1 SFSSPQGDHVWL
13 DTQTNSE
20 FNVPIGAVV
29 KDSESG
35 RILLEDDEGK
45 EHWITAR
52 NMHTVHMMHPSS
64 VHGVEDMI
72 LLGDLNE
79 AGMVHNL
86 LIRHQEHKIYTYT
99 GSILVAVNPYQ
110 LLPLYT
116 VDQIRLYCNRRI
128 GELPP
133 HVFAIADNCYFNM
146 KRNNRDQCCVISGE
160 SGAGKTEST
169 KLILQ
174 FLAAVSGQHSWIEQQ
189 ILEANPILEAFGN
202 AKTIRNDNSSRF
214 GKYIDIHFNQNG
226 VIEGARIEQ
235 FLLEKSRVCRQAP
248 EERNYHIFYCML
260 MGMNTEQKKMLNLG
274 TASEYTYLTMGN
286 CMSCDGRNDAKDYA
300 HIRSAM
306 KILMFSDSEH
316 WDISKLLAAIL
327 HLGNVEFEAAVYDN
341 LDCSDV
347 MDSPHFSIA
356 TKLLEVDSS
365 ELQNSLTNLS
375 IIVRGESVSRPLN
388 IVQAADGRD
397 AFVKGI
403 YGRIFLWIVNKINSA
418 IFNPT
423 SQKPKGGRHSIGLLD
438 IFGFENFSNNS
449 FEQLCINIAN
459 EHLQQFFVHHVF
471 KLEQEEYLAEHIA
484 WNNIDFTDNRQ
495 ALEVIALKPMNII
508 SLIDEESKFPK
519 GTDATML
526 VKINSLHGKSK
537 VYIPP
542 RSVHDTKFG
551 INHFAGVVFYE
562 SKDFLEKN
570 RDTLSANVMQV
581 VHSSKNKFLREI
593 FQQSACAYSSQGV
606 DTTKRLSTLGGQF
619 KQSLEK
625 LMKILEQ
632 CQPYFIRCIKPNDY
646 KKPLLFDR
654 ELCIKQLRYSG
665 MMETIQIRKAGYP
678 IRYKFE
684 EFFDRYRVLLP
695 WSLREK
701 LKNDARQS
709 CICISEAVLGKDES
723 WQAGKTKI
731 FLKDYHDTVLELQRQ
746 HVLTDKVLLIQKV
759 MRGLKD
765 RSQFLKQRKS
775 AVAIQSAWRGY
786 CCRKDFRMAMLG
798 FGRLQALHRSRQ
810 LSKQYEAT
818 RAHVIRLQAM
828 CRGYLLRHKI
838 AEQKKAAC
846 VIQAYARGMF
856 ARRTYQRMRREVC
869 SEKPPQAI
877 FDFTIQHCTTRAGP
891 HCHNTFVVVLH
902 PSTHSFQ
909 QSDVLVMSNQLLC
922 LKEHLAALEREE
934 EEERQKR
941 NALANK
947 PTNHDVLSDQEMVD
961 KIFGFLP
968 SMIGGQEG
976 QAPLG
981 FEDLETKPNKLE
993 EVDLDMVPM
1002 SVELEEEADGL
1013 EEYTFPKFAATYFQG
1028 SSTHTHIR
1036 KQLRQPLL
1044 YHDDKDNVLASLVV
1058 WVIILR
1064 FMGDL
1069 PEPAMFAK
1077 NSTTKSSS
1085 VMTQIY
1091 DTIGR
1096 KNQVQF
1102 RNDSPNMV
1110 RQEGFRETRKDNKIS
1125 KGISSLKL
1133 KRSSKLTGK
1142 VADQLRSGEEA
1153 FQDDKLITER
1163 PMSNLEKVHFIIGNA
1178 ILRPAIRD
1186 EIYCQICKQ
1195 LTENSNRSSY
1205 ARGWILLSL
1214 CLGCFPPS
1222 DTFVKYLLNF
1232 IHHGPT
1238 GYAPYCA
1245 ERLRRTYVNGA
1256 RTEPPS
1262 WLELQLKAAVHDLQ
1276 GDTSIHSGATD
1287 QNHLLGAAL
1296 YIFCGKNQAGLMLFK
1311 WREEMCMIGLYPPSP
1326 SFKCHPNHVLDAIS
1340 QCEQLVKERGTHE
1353 RHAPWRLYFRKEI
1366 FTPWHSS
1373 QEDPVSTDLIYH
1385 QVIRGIRFGEYRCEK
1400 EEDLVEIGAKY
1411 CYIQFGDSIHNDL
1424 VQKVL
1429 HDCIPAKQLK
1439 SKPLEKWVSLITYA
1453 HAKAPYT
1460 QDRLSRQAVKEQLVD
1475 FARFQWPLLFSRFF
1489 EVTKFSGP
1497 SLPKNHFIVAV
1508 NWKGI
1513 CFLDESEKRLLELTF
1528 PEVTGIHTN
1537 RWCRCLGCGCRW
1549 VRSFSDALVTN
1560 CSITPRA
1567 VKSFGQSC
1575 TLITLRAEEFVL
1587 TSVNSVVIA
1596 ELVVMFLEGLKRRS
1610 RFAVAMHDKKSQ
1622 DDPAILSFKKGDLL
1636 ILTEDKRLDANSGW
1650 IYAQNERTGKTG
1662 NVFLEDIYIIPSLT
1676 KPSSQVLSLLMMSPE
1691 QRRTASQNS
1700 CIEKPD
1706 EEDLKVKPYTLE
1718 EFSYEHFRSP
1728 EKESISKAVLQ
1739 KSRGRSQLWAHSK
1752 EPLKQPL
1759 LKRACTDPELR
1770 DLASP
1775 SPIMKFMGDY
1785 PSKQSHSSVEVTDQ
1799 IFVAA
1804 IQEEVLRDEV
1814 YCQIMKQLTE
1824 NRNRYSAGVTK
1835 GWQLLWLCTGLFPPS
1850 KSLLK
1855 HAQKFMETRQKE
1867 PLALECSRRIQTV
1880 MRSGSRKWAPHSVE
1894 VEAILQNTTKI
1905 SHKICFPNET
1915 EQTFSVGTNT
1925 KNRTLCQNIASKLQ
1939 LSSWEG
1945 FSLFVKIADKVI
1957 SQNEADYFFD
1967 SLRQVTDW
1975 NRRNKPGKDGA
1986 MSVAYE
1992 VYFMRKLWLNVTP
2005 GKDLKADTIFHYH
2018 QELPKYLRGYHKCS
2032 KDEAVQLAGLI
2043 YKVHFNN
2050 DRAQLATIPKI
2061 LKELVP
2067 DNLLRAIPP
2076 DEWKKSIIAAYSK
2089 HEGKSVDEAK
2099 IAFLKMIHRWP
2110 TFGSAFFEVKQTS
2123 EPNFPDIVLI
2133 AINKQGVSLIHQK
2146 TKDILTV
2153 YPFNKISN
2161 WSSGSTYFHMTI
2173 GNLVRGSRILCE
2185 TSLGYKMDD
2194 LLTSYVRLLMNA
2206 VNKQKN

>member
-1 SFSSPQGDHVWL
+1 MVIYRKGDHVWL
-13 DTQTNSE
+13 EAQPHSE

-29 KDSESG
+29 KDSDSG

-52 NMHTVHMMHPSS
+52 NMHMVRPMDPSTAQ
-64 VHGVEDMI
+64 GVEDMI
-72 LLGDLNE
+72 RLGDLHE

-86 LIRHQEHKIYTYT
+86 LIRHQQHKIYTYT

-116 VDQIRLYCNRRI
+116 VDLIRLYCNKRI

-146 KRNNRDQCCVISGE
+146 KRNKRDQCCVISGE

-189 ILEANPILEAFGN
+189 VLEANPILEAFGN

-214 GKYIDIHFNQNG
+214 GKYIDIYFNHSG

-260 MGMNTEQKKMLNLG
+260 MGMNLEQKKMLNLG
-274 TASEYTYLTMGN
+274 TASEYSYLTMGN
-286 CMSCDGRNDAKDYA
+286 CTSCDSRNDAKEYA

-356 TKLLEVDSS
+356 TKLLEVDYS

-388 IVQAADGRD
+388 VAQAADGRD

-423 SQKPKGGRHSIGLLD
+423 SQKPKNTRQSIGLLD

-471 KLEQEEYLAEHIA
+471 KLEQEEYLAEHIT

-495 ALEVIALKPMNII
+495 TLEVIALKPMNII

-526 VKINSLHGKSK
+526 IKINSLHGKSR

-542 RSVHDTKFG
+542 KSDHDTKFG
-551 INHFAGVVFYE
+551 INHFAGAVFYE

-570 RDTLSANVMQV
+570 RDTLSANVMQA
-581 VHSSKNKFLREI
+581 VHSSKNKFLKEI
-593 FQQSACAYSSQGV
+593 FQVETTPTSLGRGTIRHLGSDQAYKGL

-625 LMKILEQ
+625 LMKILGQ

-665 MMETIQIRKAGYP
+665 MMETIRIRKAGYP
-678 IRYKFE
+678 VRYTFE
-684 EFFDRYRVLLP
+684 EFFERYRVLLP
-695 WSLREK
+695 RSALEP
-701 LKNDARQS
+701 LKNDARQC
-709 CICISEAVLGKDES
+709 CIRISEAVLGKDES

-731 FLKDYHDTVLELQRQ
+731 FLKDYHDTILELERQ
-746 HVLTDKVLLIQKV
+746 KILTDKVLLIQKV
-759 MRGLKD
+759 MRGFKD
-765 RSQFLKQRKS
+765 RKQFLKQRKS
-775 AVAIQSAWRGY
+775 AIAIQAAWRGY
-786 CCRKDFRMAMLG
+786 CCRKDFRMIMLG
-798 FGRLQALHRSRQ
+798 FGRLQALYRSRQ
-810 LSKQYEAT
+810 LAKQYETA
-818 RAHVIRLQAM
+818 RAHIIRFQAA
-828 CRGYLLRHKI
+828 CRGYLIR
-838 AEQKKAAC
+838 QKNKVKLEARNIRLEEEKRLISVLGPVKA
-846 VIQAYARGMF
+846 
-856 ARRTYQRMRREVC
+856 RE
-869 SEKPPQAI
+869 EAMK
-877 FDFTIQHCTTRAGP
+877 
-891 HCHNTFVVVLH
+891 LE
-902 PSTHSFQ
+902 
-909 QSDVLVMSNQLLC
+909 
-922 LKEHLAALEREE
+922 KEHLAILEE
-934 EEERQKR
+934 EEEEGQRMNNDFVDR
-941 NALANK
+941 H
-947 PTNHDVLSDQEMVD
+947 TNYDVISDQEMVD

-981 FEDLETKPNKLE
+981 FEDLETKPSKLE
-993 EVDLDMVPM
+993 EVDLDMIPM

-1013 EEYTFPKFAATYFQG
+1013 EDYTFPKFAATYFQG

-1036 KQLRQPLL
+1036 KPLRHPLL

-1069 PEPAMFAK
+1069 PEPTMFAK
-1077 NSTTKSSS
+1077 NAKSGSM
-1085 VMTQIY
+1085 MTQIY
-1091 DTIGR
+1091 DTLGR

-1102 RNDSPNMV
+1102 KNSPDT
-1110 RQEGFRETRKDNKIS
+1110 RESKKDNKIS

-1142 VADQLRSGEEA
+1142 VTDQLKSGEEG
-1153 FQDDKLITER
+1153 FQEDSSISER

-1195 LTENSNRSSY
+1195 LTENSSRSSY

-1232 IHHGPT
+1232 IHNGPS

-1262 WLELQLKAAVHDLQ
+1262 WLELQATKQKKPIMFNVTLMNGQSITVPADSASIAKEICQFIADKTKLKDIF
-1276 GDTSIHSGATD
+1276 GFS
-1287 QNHLLGAAL
+1287 L
-1296 YIFCGKNQAGLMLFK
+1296 YIAVFDKVWSLGGG
-1311 WREEMCMIGLYPPSP
+1311 RD
-1326 SFKCHPNHVLDAIS
+1326 HVLDAIS

-1366 FTPWHSS
+1366 FTPWHNS
-1373 QEDPVSTDLIYH
+1373 QEDPISTDLIYH

-1411 CYIQFGDSIHNDL
+1411 CYIQFGDTIHNEL

-1429 HDCIPAKQLK
+1429 HDCIPVKQLK

-1497 SLPKNHFIVAV
+1497 SLPKNHFILAV

-1528 PEVTGIHTN
+1528 PEITGIHTN
-1537 RWCRCLGCGCRW
+1537 
-1549 VRSFSDALVTN
+1549 
-1560 CSITPRA
+1560 RA

-1575 TLITLRAEEFVL
+1575 TLITLHAEEFVL
-1587 TSVNSVVIA
+1587 TSVNSIVIA
-1596 ELVVMFLEGLKRRS
+1596 ELVVMFLEGLKKRS
-1610 RFAVAMHDKKSQ
+1610 RFAVAMHEKKFQ
-1622 DDPAILSFKKGDLL
+1622 DPAVLSFKKGDLL

-1650 IYAQNERTGKTG
+1650 IHAQNDRTGKTG
-1662 NVFLEDIYIIPSLT
+1662 NVFLEEMYIIPSLT
-1676 KPSSQVLSLLMMSPE
+1676 KPSGQVLSLLMMSPD

-1700 CIEKPD
+1700 YIEEPD

-1718 EFSYEHFRSP
+1718 EFSYEHFRTP

-1739 KSRGRSQLWAHSK
+1739 KSRGHSQLWAHSK
-1752 EPLKQPL
+1752 DPLKQPL
-1759 LKRACTDPELR
+1759 LKAACTDPDVR
-1770 DLASP
+1770 DVACQAFIA
-1775 SPIMKFMGDY
+1775 IMKFMGDY
-1785 PSKQSHSSVEVTDQ
+1785 PSKQTHSSVEVTDQ

-1804 IQEEVLRDEV
+1804 IKEEVLRDEI
-1814 YCQIMKQLTE
+1814 YCQIMKQLTD
-1824 NRNRYSAGVTK
+1824 NRNRYSVTK

-1855 HAQKFMETRQKE
+1855 HAQKFIETRQKE
-1867 PLALECSRRIQTV
+1867 PLALDCKRRIQTV
-1880 MRSGSRKWAPHSVE
+1880 MRSGSRKWAPHPVE
-1894 VEAILQNTTKI
+1894 VEAILQNNTKI
-1905 SHKICFPNET
+1905 AHKICFPNET
-1915 EQTFSVGTNT
+1915 EQTFDVGTNT

-1967 SLRQVTDW
+1967 SLRQLTDW
-1975 NRRNKPGKDGA
+1975 TKRNKPVKDGA
-1986 MSVAYE
+1986 TMSVAYE

-2005 GKDLKADTIFHYH
+2005 GKDLKADSIFHYH
-2018 QELPKYLRGYHKCS
+2018 QELPKYLRGYHNCS
-2032 KDEAVQLAGLI
+2032 RDEAVQLAGLI
-2043 YKVHFNN
+2043 YKVRFNT
-2050 DRAQLATIPKI
+2050 DRTQLATIPKI

-2067 DNLLRAIPP
+2067 DNLLRVTSP
-2076 DEWKKSIIAAYSK
+2076 DEWKKSITAAYSK
-2089 HEGKSVDEAK
+2089 HEGKTVDEAK
-2099 IAFLKMIHRWP
+2099 IAFLKIIYRWP

-2123 EPNFPDIVLI
+2123 EPNFPEIVLI
-2133 AINKQGVSLIHQK
+2133 AINKQGVSVIHQK
-2146 TKDILTV
+2146 TKEILTV

-2161 WSSGSTYFHMTI
+2161 WSSGSTFFHMTI

-2194 LLTSYVRLLMNA
+2194 LLTSYVHLLMNA
-2206 VNKQKN
+2206 VNKQKSLPA

>member
-1 SFSSPQGDHVWL
+1 MVVFRKGDHVWL
-13 DTQTNSE
+13 DTQLNSE

-29 KDSESG
+29 KDSDSG

-52 NMHTVHMMHPSS
+52 NMHMVRLMHPSS
-64 VHGVEDMI
+64 VQGVEDMI
-72 LLGDLNE
+72 CLGDLHE

-116 VDQIRLYCNRRI
+116 VDQIRLYFNKRI

-146 KRNNRDQCCVISGE
+146 KRNKRDQCCVISGE

-214 GKYIDIHFNQNG
+214 GKYIDIHFNHNG

-286 CMSCDGRNDAKDYA
+286 CMSCDSRNDAKDYA

-418 IFNPT
+418 IFNPN
-423 SQKPKGGRHSIGLLD
+423 SQTPKDRRQSIGLLD

-542 RSVHDTKFG
+542 KSVHDTKFG

-570 RDTLSANVMQV
+570 RDTLSANVMQA

-593 FQQSACAYSSQGV
+593 FQVETTPSSLGRGTIRHLGADQAYKSLSQCGFLLSRTSGHAQGL

-654 ELCIKQLRYSG
+654 DLCIKQLRYSG

-678 IRYKFE
+678 IRYSFE
-684 EFFDRYRVLLP
+684 EFFERYRVLLP
-695 WSLREK
+695 WSLQEQ

-731 FLKDYHDTVLELQRQ
+731 FLKDHHDTVLELQRQ
-746 HVLTDKVLLIQKV
+746 NILTDKVLLIQKV

-765 RSQFLKQRKS
+765 RKRFLKQRKS

-786 CCRKDFRMAMLG
+786 CCRKDFRMVMLG
-798 FGRLQALHRSRQ
+798 FGRLQALYRSRQ
-810 LSKQYEAT
+810 LAKQYEAT
-818 RAHVIRLQAM
+818 RAHIIRLQAM
-828 CRGYLLRHKI
+828 CRGYLMRQKI
-838 AEQKKAAC
+838 AEQKKA
-846 VIQAYARGMF
+846 VRIIQAYTRGMF
-856 ARRTYQRMRREVC
+856 ARRIYQRMKRE
-869 SEKPPQAI
+869 
-877 FDFTIQHCTTRAGP
+877 
-891 HCHNTFVVVLH
+891 
-902 PSTHSFQ
+902 
-909 QSDVLVMSNQLLC
+909 
-922 LKEHLAALEREE
+922 EHLTALEREE
-934 EEERQKR
+934 AEAGQRR

-947 PTNHDVLSDQEMVD
+947 PTNHDVISDQEMVD

-981 FEDLETKPNKLE
+981 FEDLETKRNKLD

-1036 KQLRQPLL
+1036 RQLRHPLL

-1077 NSTTKSSS
+1077 NATTKTSS

-1091 DTIGR
+1091 DTLGR

-1102 RNDSPNMV
+1102 RNDSPNM
-1110 RQEGFRETRKDNKIS
+1110 RDSRKDNKIS

-1142 VADQLRSGEEA
+1142 VTDQLRSGEEA
-1153 FQDDKLITER
+1153 FQEDSSISER
-1163 PMSNLEKVHFIIGNA
+1163 PMSNLEKLHFIIGNA

-1262 WLELQLKAAVHDLQ
+1262 WLELQATKQKKPIMFNVTLMNGQ
-1276 GDTSIHSGATD
+1276 SITVPADSASIAKEICQFIADKTKLRDVFGFS
-1287 QNHLLGAAL
+1287 L
-1296 YIFCGKNQAGLMLFK
+1296 YIAVFDKVWSLGGG
-1311 WREEMCMIGLYPPSP
+1311 RD
-1326 SFKCHPNHVLDAIS
+1326 HVLDAIS
-1340 QCEQLVKERGTHE
+1340 QCEQLVKEQGTHE
-1353 RHAPWRLYFRKEI
+1353 RNAPWRLYFRKEI
-1366 FTPWHSS
+1366 FTPWHNS

-1411 CYIQFGDSIHNDL
+1411 CYIQFGDSIHNEL

-1429 HDCIPAKQLK
+1429 HDCIPVKQLK

-1460 QDRLSRQAVKEQLVD
+1460 QDRLSRQTVKEQLVD

-1497 SLPKNHFIVAV
+1497 SLPKNHFIVAI

-1528 PEVTGIHTN
+1528 PEITGIHTN
-1537 RWCRCLGCGCRW
+1537 
-1549 VRSFSDALVTN
+1549 
-1560 CSITPRA
+1560 RA

-1575 TLITLRAEEFVL
+1575 TLITLRGEEFVL

-1596 ELVVMFLEGLKRRS
+1596 ELVVMFLEGLKKRS
-1610 RFAVAMHDKKSQ
+1610 RFAVAMHEKKSQ
-1622 DDPAILSFKKGDLL
+1622 EDPAILSFKKGDLL
-1636 ILTEDKRLDANSGW
+1636 IFIEDKRLDANSGW
-1650 IYAQNERTGKTG
+1650 TCAQNERTGKTG
-1662 NVFLEDIYIIPSLT
+1662 NVFLEEIYTIPSLT
-1676 KPSSQVLSLLMMSPE
+1676 KPSSQVLSLLMMSPD

-1700 CIEKPD
+1700 YMDEPD

-1718 EFSYEHFRSP
+1718 EFSYEHFRTP

-1759 LKRACTDPELR
+1759 LKRACTDPDLR
-1770 DLASP
+1770 DLACQAFIA
-1775 SPIMKFMGDY
+1775 IMKFMGDY
-1785 PSKQSHSSVEVTDQ
+1785 PSKQTHSSVEVTDQ

-1804 IQEEVLRDEV
+1804 IQEEVLRDEI

-1824 NRNRYSAGVTK
+1824 NRNRYSVTK

-1867 PLALECSRRIQTV
+1867 TLALECSRRIQTV
-1880 MRSGSRKWAPHSVE
+1880 MRSGSRKWAPHPVE
-1894 VEAILQNTTKI
+1894 VEAILQNNTKI

-1915 EQTFSVGTNT
+1915 EQTFDVGTNT
-1925 KNRTLCQNIASKLQ
+1925 KIRILCQNIASKLQ

-1986 MSVAYE
+1986 AMSVAYE

-2005 GKDLKADTIFHYH
+2005 GKDLKADSIFHYH

-2043 YKVHFNN
+2043 YKVRFNN
-2050 DRAQLATIPKI
+2050 DRTQLATIPKI

-2067 DNLLRAIPP
+2067 DNLLRAISS
-2076 DEWKKSIIAAYSK
+2076 DEWKKSITAAYSK
-2089 HEGKSVDEAK
+2089 HEGKTVDEAK

-2123 EPNFPDIVLI
+2123 EPNFPEIVLI

-2206 VNKQKN
+2206 VNKQKNLPA

>member
-1 SFSSPQGDHVWL
+1 MVVFRKGDHVWL
-13 DTQTNSE
+13 DTQPNSE

-29 KDSESG
+29 KDSDSG

-52 NMHTVHMMHPSS
+52 NMHMVRLMHPSS
-64 VHGVEDMI
+64 VQGVEDMI
-72 LLGDLNE
+72 RLGDLHE

-99 GSILVAVNPYQ
+99 GSILVAVNPYE

-116 VDQIRLYCNRRI
+116 VDQIRLYCNKRI

-146 KRNNRDQCCVISGE
+146 KRNKRDQCCVISGE

-174 FLAAVSGQHSWIEQQ
+174 FLAAISGQHSWIEQQ

-214 GKYIDIHFNQNG
+214 GKYIDIHFNRNG

-286 CMSCDGRNDAKDYA
+286 CTFCDGRNDAKDYA

-306 KILMFSDSEH
+306 KILTFSDSEH

-327 HLGNVEFEAAVYDN
+327 HLGNVEFEAAVFDN

-356 TKLLEVDSS
+356 TKLLEVDST

-418 IFNPT
+418 IFSPT
-423 SQKPKGGRHSIGLLD
+423 SQKAKGSRHSIGLLD
-438 IFGFENFSNNS
+438 IFGFENFGNNS

-471 KLEQEEYLAEHIA
+471 KLEQEEYHAENIT
-484 WNNIDFTDNRQ
+484 WSNIDFTDNRQ

-542 RSVHDTKFG
+542 KSVHDTKFG
-551 INHFAGVVFYE
+551 VNHFAGVVFYE

-593 FQQSACAYSSQGV
+593 FQVETTPPSLGRGTIRHLGADQAYKGL

-665 MMETIQIRKAGYP
+665 MMETIQIRKAGFP
-678 IRYKFE
+678 VRYSFE
-684 EFFDRYRVLLP
+684 EFFDRYGVLLP
-695 WSLREK
+695 WSLRQQ

-709 CICISEAVLGKDES
+709 CISISEAVLGKDKS
-723 WQAGKTKI
+723 WQAGKTKM
-731 FLKDYHDTVLELQRQ
+731 FLKDHHDTVLELQRQ
-746 HVLTDKVLLIQKV
+746 KILTDKVLLIQKV

-765 RSQFLKQRKS
+765 RKQFLKQRKS

-786 CCRKDFRMAMLG
+786 CCRKDFRMVMLG
-798 FGRLQALHRSRQ
+798 FGRLQALYRSRQ
-810 LSKQYEAT
+810 LAKQYEAT
-818 RAHVIRLQAM
+818 RAHIIRLQAV
-828 CRGYLLRHKI
+828 CRGYLMRQKV
-838 AEQKKAAC
+838 AEQKKAVC
-846 VIQAYARGMF
+846 VIQGYARGML
-856 ARRTYQRMRREVC
+856 ARRIYQGMKKENIGKVEARNINLEEEKHLIQVLGPVKATEEAMR
-869 SEKPPQAI
+869 SE
-877 FDFTIQHCTTRAGP
+877 
-891 HCHNTFVVVLH
+891 
-902 PSTHSFQ
+902 
-909 QSDVLVMSNQLLC
+909 
-922 LKEHLAALEREE
+922 KEHLAALEREQAE
-934 EEERQKR
+934 EIQRR
-941 NALANK
+941 NALANRS
-947 PTNHDVLSDQEMVD
+947 TNDDVISDQEMVD

-968 SMIGGQEG
+968 SVIGGQEG

-981 FEDLETKPNKLE
+981 FEDLETERNKLD

-1036 KQLRQPLL
+1036 RQLRHPLL
-1044 YHDDKDNVLASLVV
+1044 YHDDRDNVLASLVV
-1058 WVIILR
+1058 WTIILR

-1069 PEPAMFAK
+1069 PEPVLFAK
-1077 NSTTKSSS
+1077 NATTKSGS

-1091 DTIGR
+1091 DTLGR

-1102 RNDSPNMV
+1102 RSDSPDT
-1110 RQEGFRETRKDNKIS
+1110 RESRKDKIS
-1125 KGISSLKL
+1125 KGLSSLKL
-1133 KRSSKLTGK
+1133 KRTSKLTGK
-1142 VADQLRSGEEA
+1142 VTEQLRGGEEA
-1153 FQDDKLITER
+1153 FQEDSISER

-1262 WLELQLKAAVHDLQ
+1262 WLELQATKQKKPIMFNVTLMNGQ
-1276 GDTSIHSGATD
+1276 SITVPADSASTAKEICQFIADKTTMKDVFGFS
-1287 QNHLLGAAL
+1287 L
-1296 YIFCGKNQAGLMLFK
+1296 YIAVFDKVWSLGGG
-1311 WREEMCMIGLYPPSP
+1311 RD
-1326 SFKCHPNHVLDAIS
+1326 HVLDAIS
-1340 QCEQLVKERGTHE
+1340 QCEQLVKERGIHE
-1353 RHAPWRLYFRKEI
+1353 RNAPWRLYFRKEI
-1366 FTPWHSS
+1366 FTPWHNSH
-1373 QEDPVSTDLIYH
+1373 EDPISTDLIYH

-1411 CYIQFGDSIHNDL
+1411 CYIQFGDSIHNEL

-1460 QDRLSRQAVKEQLVD
+1460 QDRLSRQTVKEQLVD

-1528 PEVTGIHTN
+1528 PEITGIHTN
-1537 RWCRCLGCGCRW
+1537 R
-1549 VRSFSDALVTN
+1549 
-1560 CSITPRA
+1560 A
-1567 VKSFGQSC
+1567 VKTFGQSC

-1596 ELVVMFLEGLKRRS
+1596 ELVVMFLEGLKKRS
-1610 RFAVAMHDKKSQ
+1610 RFAVAMQEKKSQ
-1622 DDPAILSFKKGDLL
+1622 EDPAILSFKKGDLL
-1636 ILTEDKRLDANSGW
+1636 IFTEDKRLDANSGW
-1650 IYAQNERTGKTG
+1650 ICAQNERTGKTG

-1676 KPSSQVLSLLMMSPE
+1676 KPSNQVLSLLMMSPD

-1700 CIEKPD
+1700 YMEEPD

-1718 EFSYEHFRSP
+1718 EFSYEHFRTP

-1759 LKRACTDPELR
+1759 LKRACTDPDLC
-1770 DLASP
+1770 DLACQAFTA
-1775 SPIMKFMGDY
+1775 IMKFMGDY
-1785 PSKQSHSSVEVTDQ
+1785 PSKQVHSSVEVTDQ

-1804 IQEEVLRDEV
+1804 IQEEILRDEI

-1824 NRNRYSAGVTK
+1824 NRNRYSVTK

-1867 PLALECSRRIQTV
+1867 TLALECSRRIQTV
-1880 MRSGSRKWAPHSVE
+1880 MRNGSRKWAPHPVE
-1894 VEAILQNTTKI
+1894 VEAILQNNTKI

-1915 EQTFSVGTNT
+1915 EETFNVGTNT
-1925 KNRTLCQNIASKLQ
+1925 KIRTLCQNIASRLQ

-1975 NRRNKPGKDGA
+1975 HRRNKPGKDGA
-1986 MSVAYE
+1986 TMSVAYQ

-2005 GKDLKADTIFHYH
+2005 GKDLKADSIFHYH

-2043 YKVHFNN
+2043 YKVRFNN
-2050 DRAQLATIPKI
+2050 DRTQLAVIPKI

-2067 DNLLRAIPP
+2067 DNLLRVISP
-2076 DEWKKSIIAAYSK
+2076 DEWKKSIAAAYSK
-2089 HEGKSVDEAK
+2089 HEGKTVDEAK
-2099 IAFLKMIHRWP
+2099 IAFLKMVYRWP

-2123 EPNFPDIVLI
+2123 EPNFPEIVLI

-2194 LLTSYVRLLMNA
+2194 LLTSYVHLLMNA
-2206 VNKQKN
+2206 VNKQKNTSA

>member
-1 SFSSPQGDHVWL
+1 MTGDHVWL
-13 DTQTNSE
+13 DTQLNSE

-29 KDSESG
+29 KDSDSG

-52 NMHTVHMMHPSS
+52 NMHMVRLMHPSS
-64 VHGVEDMI
+64 VQGVEDMI
-72 LLGDLNE
+72 CLGDLHE

-116 VDQIRLYCNRRI
+116 VDQIRLYFNKRI

-146 KRNNRDQCCVISGE
+146 KRNKRDQCCVISGE

-214 GKYIDIHFNQNG
+214 GKYIDIHFNHNG

-235 FLLEKSRVCRQAP
+235 FLLEKSRVCRQVRALADVHFACSCVTSSRG
-248 EERNYHIFYCML
+248 EELSHL
-260 MGMNTEQKKMLNLG
+260 LLH
-274 TASEYTYLTMGN
+274 GN
-286 CMSCDGRNDAKDYA
+286 CMSCDSRNDAKDYA

-423 SQKPKGGRHSIGLLD
+423 SQKPKDSRQSIGLLD

-459 EHLQQFFVHHVF
+459 EHLQQFFVHNVF

-542 RSVHDTKFG
+542 KSVHDTKFG

-570 RDTLSANVMQV
+570 RDTLSANVMQA

-593 FQQSACAYSSQGV
+593 FQVETTPSSMGRGTIRHLGADQAYKGL

-678 IRYKFE
+678 IRYSFE
-684 EFFDRYRVLLP
+684 EFFERYRVLLP
-695 WSLREK
+695 WSLQEQVCTQK
-701 LKNDARQS
+701 L
-709 CICISEAVLGKDES
+709 
-723 WQAGKTKI
+723 
-731 FLKDYHDTVLELQRQ
+731 
-746 HVLTDKVLLIQKV
+746 
-759 MRGLKD
+759 GLRK
-765 RSQFLKQRKS
+765 RFLKQRKS

-786 CCRKDFRMAMLG
+786 CCRKDFRMVMLG
-798 FGRLQALHRSRQ
+798 FGRLQALYRSRQ
-810 LSKQYEAT
+810 LAKQYEAT
-818 RAHVIRLQAM
+818 RAHIIRLQAM
-828 CRGYLLRHKI
+828 CRGYLMRQKI
-838 AEQKKAAC
+838 AEQKKAVC
-846 VIQAYARGMF
+846 IIQAYARGMF
-856 ARRTYQRMRREVC
+856 ARRIYQRMKREN
-869 SEKPPQAI
+869 
-877 FDFTIQHCTTRAGP
+877 GP
-891 HCHNTFVVVLH
+891 VVH
-902 PSTHSFQ
+902 KTS
-909 QSDVLVMSNQLLC
+909 
-922 LKEHLAALEREE
+922 K
-934 EEERQKR
+934 KR
-941 NALANK
+941 NISSN
-947 PTNHDVLSDQEMVD
+947 DQEMVD

-981 FEDLETKPNKLE
+981 FEDLETKRNKLD

-1036 KQLRQPLL
+1036 RQLRHPLL
-1044 YHDDKDNVLASLVV
+1044 YHDDKDNASLVV

-1077 NSTTKSSS
+1077 NATTKSIS

-1091 DTIGR
+1091 DTLGR
-1096 KNQVQF
+1096 KNQVQ
-1102 RNDSPNMV
+1102 
-1110 RQEGFRETRKDNKIS
+1110 
-1125 KGISSLKL
+1125 
-1133 KRSSKLTGK
+1133 
-1142 VADQLRSGEEA
+1142 LRTTIGEEA
-1153 FQDDKLITER
+1153 FQEDSSISER
-1163 PMSNLEKVHFIIGNA
+1163 PMSNLEKLHFIIGNA

-1195 LTENSNRSSY
+1195 LTENNNRSSY

-1262 WLELQLKAAVHDLQ
+1262 WLELQATKQKKPIMFNVTLMNGQSITVPADSASIAKEICQFIADKTKLKDVF
-1276 GDTSIHSGATD
+1276 GFS
-1287 QNHLLGAAL
+1287 L
-1296 YIFCGKNQAGLMLFK
+1296 YIAVFDKVWSLGGG
-1311 WREEMCMIGLYPPSP
+1311 RD
-1326 SFKCHPNHVLDAIS
+1326 HVLDAIS
-1340 QCEQLVKERGTHE
+1340 QCEQLVKEQGTHE
-1353 RHAPWRLYFRKEI
+1353 RNAPWRLYFRKEI
-1366 FTPWHSS
+1366 FTPWHNS

-1400 EEDLVEIGAKY
+1400 VG
-1411 CYIQFGDSIHNDL
+1411 
-1424 VQKVL
+1424 VL
-1429 HDCIPAKQLK
+1429 
-1439 SKPLEKWVSLITYA
+1439 
-1453 HAKAPYT
+1453 
-1460 QDRLSRQAVKEQLVD
+1460 
-1475 FARFQWPLLFSRFF
+1475 
-1489 EVTKFSGP
+1489 
-1497 SLPKNHFIVAV
+1497 
-1508 NWKGI
+1508 
-1513 CFLDESEKRLLELTF
+1513 
-1528 PEVTGIHTN
+1528 IHT
-1537 RWCRCLGCGCRW
+1537 
-1549 VRSFSDALVTN
+1549 
-1560 CSITPRA
+1560 P
-1567 VKSFGQSC
+1567 K
-1575 TLITLRAEEFVL
+1575 E
-1587 TSVNSVVIA
+1587 
-1596 ELVVMFLEGLKRRS
+1596 
-1610 RFAVAMHDKKSQ
+1610 
-1622 DDPAILSFKKGDLL
+1622 
-1636 ILTEDKRLDANSGW
+1636 
-1650 IYAQNERTGKTG
+1650 
-1662 NVFLEDIYIIPSLT
+1662 T
-1676 KPSSQVLSLLMMSPE
+1676 KL
-1691 QRRTASQNS
+1691 
-1700 CIEKPD
+1700 
-1706 EEDLKVKPYTLE
+1706 Y
-1718 EFSYEHFRSP
+1718 
-1728 EKESISKAVLQ
+1728 
-1739 KSRGRSQLWAHSK
+1739 
-1752 EPLKQPL
+1752 
-1759 LKRACTDPELR
+1759 
-1770 DLASP
+1770 
-1775 SPIMKFMGDY
+1775 
-1785 PSKQSHSSVEVTDQ
+1785 
-1799 IFVAA
+1799 
-1804 IQEEVLRDEV
+1804 
-1814 YCQIMKQLTE
+1814 
-1824 NRNRYSAGVTK
+1824 
-1835 GWQLLWLCTGLFPPS
+1835 
-1850 KSLLK
+1850 
-1855 HAQKFMETRQKE
+1855 
-1867 PLALECSRRIQTV
+1867 
-1880 MRSGSRKWAPHSVE
+1880 
-1894 VEAILQNTTKI
+1894 
-1905 SHKICFPNET
+1905 
-1915 EQTFSVGTNT
+1915 
-1925 KNRTLCQNIASKLQ
+1925 
-1939 LSSWEG
+1939 
-1945 FSLFVKIADKVI
+1945 
-1957 SQNEADYFFD
+1957 
-1967 SLRQVTDW
+1967 
-1975 NRRNKPGKDGA
+1975 
-1986 MSVAYE
+1986 
-1992 VYFMRKLWLNVTP
+1992 
-2005 GKDLKADTIFHYH
+2005 
-2018 QELPKYLRGYHKCS
+2018 
-2032 KDEAVQLAGLI
+2032 
-2043 YKVHFNN
+2043 
-2050 DRAQLATIPKI
+2050 
-2061 LKELVP
+2061 
-2067 DNLLRAIPP
+2067 
-2076 DEWKKSIIAAYSK
+2076 
-2089 HEGKSVDEAK
+2089 
-2099 IAFLKMIHRWP
+2099 
-2110 TFGSAFFEVKQTS
+2110 
-2123 EPNFPDIVLI
+2123 
-2133 AINKQGVSLIHQK
+2133 
-2146 TKDILTV
+2146 
-2153 YPFNKISN
+2153 
-2161 WSSGSTYFHMTI
+2161 
-2173 GNLVRGSRILCE
+2173 
-2185 TSLGYKMDD
+2185 
-2194 LLTSYVRLLMNA
+2194 
-2206 VNKQKN
+2206 

>member
-1 SFSSPQGDHVWL
+1 MTFLPPQGDHVWL
-13 DTQTNSE
+13 ETQTSSE

-29 KDSESG
+29 KDSDSG

-45 EHWITAR
+45 EHWIMAQ
-52 NMHTVHMMHPSS
+52 NMHMVRPMHPSS
-64 VHGVEDMI
+64 VQGVEDMI
-72 LLGDLNE
+72 RLGDLHE

-86 LIRHQEHKIYTYT
+86 LIRHQQHKIYTYT

-116 VDQIRLYCNRRI
+116 VDYIRLYCNKRI

-146 KRNNRDQCCVISGE
+146 KRNKRDQCCVISGE

-202 AKTIRNDNSSRF
+202 AKTVRNDNSSRF
-214 GKYIDIHFNQNG
+214 GKYIDIRFNRSG
-226 VIEGARIEQ
+226 VIEGAQIEQ

-260 MGMNTEQKKMLNLG
+260 MGMNLEQKKMLNLG

-286 CMSCDGRNDAKDYA
+286 CTSCDGRNDAKEYA

-388 IVQAADGRD
+388 VAQAADGRD

-418 IFNPT
+418 
-423 SQKPKGGRHSIGLLD
+423 L
-438 IFGFENFSNNS
+438 NS
-449 FEQLCINIAN
+449 FEQLCINIVN

-484 WNNIDFTDNRQ
+484 WNNIEFPDNHQ
-495 ALEVIALKPMNII
+495 ALDIIALKPMNII

-526 VKINSLHGKSK
+526 IKINSLHGKSK

-542 RSVHDTKFG
+542 KSDHDTKFG
-551 INHFAGVVFYE
+551 INHFAGAVFYE
-562 SKDFLEKN
+562 SKGFLEKN
-570 RDTLSANVMQV
+570 RDTLSTNVMQV
-581 VHSSKNKFLREI
+581 VHSSKNKFLRQI
-593 FQQSACAYSSQGV
+593 FQVEGL
-606 DTTKRLSTLGGQF
+606 DTTKRVSTLGGQF

-625 LMKILEQ
+625 LMKILGQ

-678 IRYKFE
+678 IRYTFE

-695 WSLREK
+695 WSVQQQ
-701 LKNDARQS
+701 LKNDARQC
-709 CICISEAVLGKDES
+709 CIGISEAVLGKDES
-723 WQAGKTKI
+723 WQAGETKI
-731 FLKDYHDTVLELQRQ
+731 FLKDHHDTVLELQRQ
-746 HVLTDKVLLIQKV
+746 KILTDKVLLIQKV
-759 MRGLKD
+759 MRGFKD

-775 AVAIQSAWRGY
+775 AVAIQAAWRGY
-786 CCRKDFRMAMLG
+786 CCRKNFRMIMLG
-798 FGRLQALHRSRQ
+798 FGRLQALYRSRQ
-810 LSKQYEAT
+810 LAKQYETT
-818 RAHVIRLQAM
+818 RARVIKFQAA
-828 CRGYLLRHKI
+828 CRGYLIRQKI
-838 AEQKKAAC
+838 GTWKKAVC
-846 VIQAYARGMF
+846 LIQAQCKGR
-856 ARRTYQRMRREVC
+856 VC
-869 SEKPPQAI
+869 LPEYCYILENSKTQSCKLTCK
-877 FDFTIQHCTTRAGP
+877 DDLKMGQGKHM
-891 HCHNTFVVVLH
+891 HVSKHL
-902 PSTHSFQ
+902 ST
-909 QSDVLVMSNQLLC
+909 
-922 LKEHLAALEREE
+922 LEINE
-934 EEERQKR
+934 EEERQR
-941 NALANK
+941 RTDVFASRPAN
-947 PTNHDVLSDQEMVD
+947 DEVISDQEMVD

-981 FEDLETKPNKLE
+981 FEDLETKPHKLE
-993 EVDLDMVPM
+993 EVDLDTIPM
-1002 SVELEEEADGL
+1002 SVELEEETDGL

-1036 KQLRQPLL
+1036 RPLRHPLL

-1069 PEPAMFAK
+1069 PEPAMFARNVTK
-1077 NSTTKSSS
+1077 NSS

-1091 DTIGR
+1091 DTLGR

-1102 RNDSPNMV
+1102 KSDSPGM
-1110 RQEGFRETRKDNKIS
+1110 
-1125 KGISSLKL
+1125 GISSLKL

-1142 VADQLRSGEEA
+1142 VTDQLRSGEEG
-1153 FQDDKLITER
+1153 FQEDTSISER

-1195 LTENSNRSSY
+1195 LSENSNKNSY

-1222 DTFVKYLLNF
+1222 ETFLKYLLNF
-1232 IHHGPT
+1232 IHKGPS

-1262 WLELQLKAAVHDLQ
+1262 WLELQATKQKKPIVFNVTLMNGQSITVPADSASIAKEICQFIADKTKLKDVF
-1276 GDTSIHSGATD
+1276 GFS
-1287 QNHLLGAAL
+1287 L
-1296 YIFCGKNQAGLMLFK
+1296 YIAVFDKVWSLGGG
-1311 WREEMCMIGLYPPSP
+1311 RD
-1326 SFKCHPNHVLDAIS
+1326 HVLDAIS
-1340 QCEQLVKERGTHE
+1340 QCEQLAKEKGTHE
-1353 RHAPWRLYFRKEI
+1353 RNAPWRLYFRKEI
-1366 FTPWHSS
+1366 FTPWHNS
-1373 QEDPVSTDLIYH
+1373 QEDPISTDLIYH

-1411 CYIQFGDSIHNDL
+1411 CYIQFGDSIHNEL
-1424 VQKVL
+1424 VQKAL
-1429 HDCIPAKQLK
+1429 HDCIPVKQLK

-1460 QDRLSRQAVKEQLVD
+1460 QDRLSRQTVKEQLVD

-1497 SLPKNHFIVAV
+1497 SLPKNHFILAV

-1513 CFLDESEKRLLELTF
+1513 CFLDESEKQILDLTF
-1528 PEVTGIHTN
+1528 PE
-1537 RWCRCLGCGCRW
+1537 
-1549 VRSFSDALVTN
+1549 
-1560 CSITPRA
+1560 IT

-1587 TSVNSVVIA
+1587 TSVNSIVIA
-1596 ELVVMFLEGLKRRS
+1596 ELVVMFLEGLKKRS
-1610 RFAVAMHDKKSQ
+1610 RFAVAMNEKRPQ
-1622 DDPAILSFKKGDLL
+1622 EDPAILSFKKGDLL
-1636 ILTEDKRLDANSGW
+1636 ILTEDKRLDASSGW

-1662 NVFLEDIYIIPSLT
+1662 NVFLEEIYIVPSLT
-1676 KPSSQVLSLLMMSPE
+1676 KPSSQVLVRKL
-1691 QRRTASQNS
+1691 RTASQNS
-1700 CIEKPD
+1700 YMDEPD

-1718 EFSYEHFRSP
+1718 EFSYEHFRTP

-1739 KSRGRSQLWAHSK
+1739 KSRGRNQLWAHSK

-1759 LKRACTDPELR
+1759 LKKACTDPDLR
-1770 DLASP
+1770 DLACQHL
-1775 SPIMKFMGDY
+1775 PIMKFMGDY
-1785 PSKQSHSSVEVTDQ
+1785 PSKQAHSSVEVTDQ

-1804 IQEEVLRDEV
+1804 IQEEVLRDEI

-1824 NRNRYSAGVTK
+1824 NRNRYSVTK

-1855 HAQKFMETRQKE
+1855 HAQKFVETRKKE
-1867 PLALECSRRIQTV
+1867 PLAMECSRRIQTV
-1880 MRSGSRKWAPHSVE
+1880 MRNGSRKWAPHPVE
-1894 VEAILQNTTKI
+1894 VEAILQNNTKI

-1915 EQTFSVGTNT
+1915 EETFDVGTNT
-1925 KNRTLCQNIASKLQ
+1925 KIRTLCQNIASKLQ

-1975 NRRNKPGKDGA
+1975 NRRNKPVKDGAA

-2005 GKDLKADTIFHYH
+2005 GKDLKADSIFHYH

-2043 YKVHFNN
+2043 YKVRFNN
-2050 DRAQLATIPKI
+2050 DRTQLAVIPKI

-2067 DNLLRAIPP
+2067 ENLLRAIST

-2089 HEGKSVDEAK
+2089 HEEKTVDEAK
-2099 IAFLKMIHRWP
+2099 IAFLKIIYRWP

-2146 TKDILTV
+2146 TKEILTV

-2173 GNLVRGSRILCE
+2173 GNLVRGNRILCE
-2185 TSLGYKMDD
+2185 TSLVRRV
-2194 LLTSYVRLLMNA
+2194 LLNYR
-2206 VNKQKN
+2206 QEPPIFFF

>member
-1 SFSSPQGDHVWL
+1 MVVFRKGDHVWL
-13 DTQTNSE
+13 DTQPNSE

-29 KDSESG
+29 KESDSG

-52 NMHTVHMMHPSS
+52 NMHMVQLMHPSS
-64 VHGVEDMI
+64 VQGVEDMI
-72 LLGDLNE
+72 RLGDLHE

-116 VDQIRLYCNRRI
+116 VDQIRLYCNKRI

-146 KRNNRDQCCVISGE
+146 KRNKRDQCCVISGE

-214 GKYIDIHFNQNG
+214 GKYIDIHFNQSG

-286 CMSCDGRNDAKDYA
+286 CTSCDSRNDAKDYA

-327 HLGNVEFEAAVYDN
+327 HLGNVEFQAAVYDN

-347 MDSPHFSIA
+347 IDSPHFSIA

-388 IVQAADGRD
+388 VVQAANGKD

-418 IFNPT
+418 IFNPA
-423 SQKPKGGRHSIGLLD
+423 SQKPKDRHQSIGLLD

-484 WNNIDFTDNRQ
+484 WNNIDFTDNHQ

-508 SLIDEESKFPK
+508 SLIDEESRFPK

-526 VKINSLHGKSK
+526 IKINSLHGKSN

-593 FQQSACAYSSQGV
+593 FQVETTPPILGRGTIRHLGSDQVYKGL

-665 MMETIQIRKAGYP
+665 VMETIQIRKAGYP
-678 IRYKFE
+678 VRYSFE
-684 EFFDRYRVLLP
+684 EFFERYRFLLP
-695 WSLREK
+695 WSLRQK
-701 LKNDARQS
+701 LKNDTRQS
-709 CICISEAVLGKDES
+709 CISISQAVLGKDES
-723 WQAGKTKI
+723 WQVGRTKI
-731 FLKDYHDTVLELQRQ
+731 FLKDHHDTVLELQLQ
-746 HVLTDKVLLIQKV
+746 NVLTDKVLLIQKV

-765 RSQFLKQRKS
+765 RKQFLKQRRS

-786 CCRKDFRMAMLG
+786 CCRKEFRMVLLG
-798 FGRLQALHRSRQ
+798 FGRLQALYRGRQ
-810 LSKQYEAT
+810 LAQRYEAT
-818 RAHVIRLQAM
+818 RARIVAFQALCRGFLLRQRLNKPEARNIHLKEEKNLIQVLGPLKGREEATRLQ
-828 CRGYLLRHKI
+828 
-838 AEQKKAAC
+838 
-846 VIQAYARGMF
+846 
-856 ARRTYQRMRREVC
+856 
-869 SEKPPQAI
+869 
-877 FDFTIQHCTTRAGP
+877 
-891 HCHNTFVVVLH
+891 
-902 PSTHSFQ
+902 
-909 QSDVLVMSNQLLC
+909 
-922 LKEHLAALEREE
+922 KEHLPAQEREE
-934 EEERQKR
+934 AEARQGR
-941 NALANK
+941 NMLANK
-947 PTNHDVLSDQEMVD
+947 LTNHDVISDQEMVD

-1036 KQLRQPLL
+1036 RQLRHPLL
-1044 YHDDKDNVLASLVV
+1044 YHDDKDNVLASLAV

-1077 NSTTKSSS
+1077 SATTKSSS

-1091 DTIGR
+1091 DTLGR

-1102 RNDSPNMV
+1102 RNDSPNM
-1110 RQEGFRETRKDNKIS
+1110 REGRRDNKIS

-1142 VADQLRSGEEA
+1142 VTEQLRSGEEA
-1153 FQDDKLITER
+1153 FQEDISISQR

-1245 ERLRRTYVNGA
+1245 ERLRRTYSNGA

-1262 WLELQLKAAVHDLQ
+1262 WLELQATKQKKPIMFNVTLMNGQSITVPADSASTAKEICQFIADKIKLKDIF
-1276 GDTSIHSGATD
+1276 GFS
-1287 QNHLLGAAL
+1287 L
-1296 YIFCGKNQAGLMLFK
+1296 YIAVFDKVWSLGGG
-1311 WREEMCMIGLYPPSP
+1311 RE
-1326 SFKCHPNHVLDAIS
+1326 HVLDAIS

-1373 QEDPVSTDLIYH
+1373 REDPVSTDLIYH
-1385 QVIRGIRFGEYRCEK
+1385 QVIRGVRFGEYRCDK

-1411 CYIQFGDSIHNDL
+1411 CYIQFGDTIHNEL

-1429 HDCIPAKQLK
+1429 HDCIPVKQLK
-1439 SKPLEKWVSLITYA
+1439 SKPLEKWVSLVTYA

-1460 QDRLSRQAVKEQLVD
+1460 QDHLSSQTVKEQLVD

-1497 SLPKNHFIVAV
+1497 SLPKNHFIIAI

-1528 PEVTGIHTN
+1528 PEITGIHTN
-1537 RWCRCLGCGCRW
+1537 
-1549 VRSFSDALVTN
+1549 
-1560 CSITPRA
+1560 RA

-1596 ELVVMFLEGLKRRS
+1596 ELVVMFLEGLKKRS
-1610 RFAVAMHDKKSQ
+1610 QFAVAMHEKKSQ
-1622 DDPAILSFKKGDLL
+1622 EDSGILSFKKGDLL
-1636 ILTEDKRLDANSGW
+1636 IFTEDKRLDADSGW
-1650 IYAQNERTGKTG
+1650 ICAQNERTGKTG

-1676 KPSSQVLSLLMMSPE
+1676 KPSSQVLSLLMMSPD

-1700 CIEKPD
+1700 FMEEPE
-1706 EEDLKVKPYTLE
+1706 EEDIKVKPYTLE
-1718 EFSYEHFRSP
+1718 EFSYEHFRAP

-1739 KSRGRSQLWAHSK
+1739 KSRGHSQLWAHSK

-1759 LKRACTDPELR
+1759 LKRACTDPDLR
-1770 DLASP
+1770 DLACQAFIA
-1775 SPIMKFMGDY
+1775 IMKFMGDY
-1785 PSKQSHSSVEVTDQ
+1785 PSKQAHSSVEVTDQ
-1799 IFVAA
+1799 IFVPA
-1804 IQEEVLRDEV
+1804 IQEEILRDEI

-1824 NRNRYSAGVTK
+1824 NRNRYSETK

-1855 HAQKFMETRQKE
+1855 HAQKFIETRQKE
-1867 PLALECSRRIQTV
+1867 TLAPGCRRRIQTV
-1880 MRSGSRKWAPHSVE
+1880 MRSGCRKWAPHPVE
-1894 VEAILQNTTKI
+1894 VEAILQNNTKI

-1915 EQTFSVGTNT
+1915 ELTFDVGTNT
-1925 KNRTLCQNIASKLQ
+1925 KIQTLCQNIASKLQ
-1939 LSSWEG
+1939 LRSWEG

-1975 NRRNKPGKDGA
+1975 NRRNRPGRDGA
-1986 MSVAYE
+1986 ALSVAYE

-2043 YKVHFNN
+2043 YKARFNN
-2050 DRAQLATIPKI
+2050 DRAQLAAIPKI

-2067 DNLLRAIPP
+2067 ENLLRAVAP

-2089 HEGKSVDEAK
+2089 HEGKTVDEAK

-2110 TFGSAFFEVKQTS
+2110 TFGSAFFEVKQAS
-2123 EPNFPDIVLI
+2123 EPNFPEIVLI

-2146 TKDILTV
+2146 TKDILVV

-2173 GNLVRGSRILCE
+2173 GNLVRGNRLLCE

-2206 VNKQKN
+2206 VNKQKNLPA

>member
-1 SFSSPQGDHVWL
+1 LLSPQGDHVWL
-13 DTQTNSE
+13 DTQPNSE

-29 KDSESG
+29 KESDSG

-52 NMHTVHMMHPSS
+52 NMHMVRLMHPSS
-64 VHGVEDMI
+64 VQGVEDMI
-72 LLGDLNE
+72 RLGDLHE

-116 VDQIRLYCNRRI
+116 VDQIRLYCNKRI

-146 KRNNRDQCCVISGE
+146 KRNKRDQCCVISGE

-214 GKYIDIHFNQNG
+214 GKYIDIHFNKNG

-286 CMSCDGRNDAKDYA
+286 CMSCDSRNDAKDYA

-327 HLGNVEFEAAVYDN
+327 HLGNVEFQAAVYDN

-347 MDSPHFSIA
+347 IDSPHFSIA
-356 TKLLEVDSS
+356 TKLLEVDYS

-388 IVQAADGRD
+388 VVQAANGRD

-423 SQKPKGGRHSIGLLD
+423 SQKPKDRHQSIGLLD

-471 KLEQEEYLAEHIA
+471 KLEQEEYLAEHIT
-484 WNNIDFTDNRQ
+484 WNNIDFTDNHQ
-495 ALEVIALKPMNII
+495 ALEVIAVKPMNII
-508 SLIDEESKFPK
+508 SLIDEESRFPK

-537 VYIPP
+537 IYIPP
-542 RSVHDTKFG
+542 KSVHDTKFG

-593 FQQSACAYSSQGV
+593 FQSACAFSCQGM

-665 MMETIQIRKAGYP
+665 MLETIKIRKAGYP
-678 IRYKFE
+678 IRYSFE
-684 EFFDRYRVLLP
+684 EFFDRYRFLLP
-695 WSLREK
+695 WSLRQK
-701 LKNDARQS
+701 LKNDIRQS
-709 CICISEAVLGKDES
+709 CISISEAVLGKDES
-723 WQAGKTKI
+723 WQVGKTKI

-746 HVLTDKVLLIQKV
+746 NVLTDKVLLIQKV

-786 CCRKDFRMAMLG
+786 CCRKEFRMVLLG
-798 FGRLQALHRSRQ
+798 FGRLQALYRSRQ
-810 LSKQYEAT
+810 LAQQYEAT
-818 RAHVIRLQAM
+818 RARIVRLQAV
-828 CRGYLLRHKI
+828 CRGYLLR
-838 AEQKKAAC
+838 QKVAAQRKAAC

-856 ARRTYQRMRREVC
+856 ARQTYRRIKGEYKSRVLRRL
-869 SEKPPQAI
+869 I
-877 FDFTIQHCTTRAGP
+877 FFTFALCD
-891 HCHNTFVVVLH
+891 
-902 PSTHSFQ
+902 HSHG
-909 QSDVLVMSNQLLC
+909 SNFTDISCLFLC
-922 LKEHLAALEREE
+922 LKEYLATQETEE
-934 EEERQKR
+934 AEARQR
-941 NALANK
+941 MNVLADK
-947 PTNHDVLSDQEMVD
+947 PTNYDVISDQEMVD

-968 SMIGGQEG
+968 SVIGGQEG

-1002 SVELEEEADGL
+1002 SVELEEEAHGL

-1036 KQLRQPLL
+1036 RQLRHPLL
-1044 YHDDKDNVLASLVV
+1044 YHDDKDNVLASLAV

-1069 PEPAMFAK
+1069 PEPPMFAK
-1077 NSTTKSSS
+1077 TATSKSSS

-1091 DTIGR
+1091 DTLG
-1096 KNQVQF
+1096 KKSQVQL

-1110 RQEGFRETRKDNKIS
+1110 RQAGYGRRDYKIS

-1133 KRSSKLTGK
+1133 KRSSKLTAK
-1142 VADQLRSGEEA
+1142 VTDQLRSGEET
-1153 FQDDKLITER
+1153 FQEDVSISQR

-1245 ERLRRTYVNGA
+1245 ERLRRTYTNGA

-1262 WLELQLKAAVHDLQ
+1262 WLELQVATPFWLNY
-1276 GDTSIHSGATD
+1276 DTSIYSGTIGQKQPLEESSYYHFWKELSKAYAFKMKGRREYD
-1287 QNHLLGAAL
+1287 GAV
-1296 YIFCGKNQAGLMLFK
+1296 
-1311 WREEMCMIGLYPPSP
+1311 SST
-1326 SFKCHPNHVLDAIS
+1326 SFKFHPS
-1340 QCEQLVKERGTHE
+1340 
-1353 RHAPWRLYFRKEI
+1353 YFPK
-1366 FTPWHSS
+1366 
-1373 QEDPVSTDLIYH
+1373 
-1385 QVIRGIRFGEYRCEK
+1385 VIRTNVAHEKSISWHCYVIIRSPELVTQTKIEKTPFLNGLK

-1411 CYIQFGDSIHNDL
+1411 CYIQFGDTIHNEF

-1429 HDCIPAKQLK
+1429 HDCIPVKELK

-1460 QDRLSRQAVKEQLVD
+1460 QDHLSSQTVKEQLVD

-1497 SLPKNHFIVAV
+1497 SLPKNHFIVAI

-1513 CFLDESEKRLLELTF
+1513 CFLDESEKRLLELSF
-1528 PEVTGIHTN
+1528 PEITGIHTN
-1537 RWCRCLGCGCRW
+1537 SYLQGG
-1549 VRSFSDALVTN
+1549 VDALPVFADGFVSFSDALVAN
-1560 CSITPRA
+1560 CSIIHRA

-1596 ELVVMFLEGLKRRS
+1596 ELVVMFLEGLKKRS
-1610 RFAVAMHDKKSQ
+1610 RFAVTMHEKKSQ
-1622 DDPAILSFKKGDLL
+1622 EDPSILSFRKGDLL
-1636 ILTEDKRLDANSGW
+1636 IFTEDKMLDADSGW
-1650 IYAQNERTGKTG
+1650 ICAQNERTGKTG

-1676 KPSSQVLSLLMMSPE
+1676 KPSSQVVSLLMMSPD

-1700 CIEKPD
+1700 FMEEPD
-1706 EEDLKVKPYTLE
+1706 EEDIKVKPYTLE
-1718 EFSYEHFRSP
+1718 EFSYEHFRAP

-1739 KSRGRSQLWAHSK
+1739 KSRGHSHLWAHSK

-1759 LKRACTDPELR
+1759 LKRACTDPDLR
-1770 DLASP
+1770 DLASH

-1785 PSKQSHSSVEVTDQ
+1785 PSKQAHSSIEVTDQ
-1799 IFVAA
+1799 IFVPA
-1804 IQEEVLRDEV
+1804 IQEEVLRDEI

-1824 NRNRYSAGVTK
+1824 NRNRYSETK

-1855 HAQKFMETRQKE
+1855 HAQKFIETRQKE
-1867 PLALECSRRIQTV
+1867 TLAPGCRRRIQTV
-1880 MRSGSRKWAPHSVE
+1880 MRSGCRKWAPHPVE
-1894 VEAILQNTTKI
+1894 VEAILQNNTKI
-1905 SHKICFPNET
+1905 SHKICFPNDT
-1915 EQTFSVGTNT
+1915 EQTFDVGTNT
-1925 KNRTLCQNIASKLQ
+1925 KIQTLCQNIASKLQ
-1939 LSSWEG
+1939 LQSWEG

-1986 MSVAYE
+1986 ALSVAYE

-2005 GKDLKADTIFHYH
+2005 GRDLKADTIFHYH

-2043 YKVHFNN
+2043 YKARFNN
-2050 DRAQLATIPKI
+2050 DRTQLAAIPKI

-2067 DNLLRAIPP
+2067 DNLLRAVSP

-2089 HEGKSVDEAK
+2089 HEGKTVDEAK

-2110 TFGSAFFEVKQTS
+2110 TFGSAFFEVKQAS
-2123 EPNFPDIVLI
+2123 EPNFPEIVLI

-2146 TKDILTV
+2146 TKDILVV

-2173 GNLVRGSRILCE
+2173 GNLVRGNRLLCE

>member
-1 SFSSPQGDHVWL
+1 
-13 DTQTNSE
+13 
-20 FNVPIGAVV
+20 PIGAVV
-29 KDSESG
+29 KDSDSG

-52 NMHTVHMMHPSS
+52 NMHMVRPMDPSTAQ
-64 VHGVEDMI
+64 GVEDMI
-72 LLGDLNE
+72 RLGDLHE

-86 LIRHQEHKIYTYT
+86 LIRHQQHKIYTYT

-116 VDQIRLYCNRRI
+116 VDLIRLYCNKRI

-146 KRNNRDQCCVISGE
+146 KRNKRDQCCVISGE

-214 GKYIDIHFNQNG
+214 GKYIDIYFNHSG

-260 MGMNTEQKKMLNLG
+260 MGMNLEQKKMLNLG

-286 CMSCDGRNDAKDYA
+286 CTSCDSRNDAKEYA

-327 HLGNVEFEAAVYDN
+327 HLGNVEFEGK
-341 LDCSDV
+341 L
-347 MDSPHFSIA
+347 SIA
-356 TKLLEVDSS
+356 SAWSLLRLD
-365 ELQNSLTNLS
+365 NSLTNLS

-388 IVQAADGRD
+388 VAQAADGRD

-423 SQKPKGGRHSIGLLD
+423 SQKPKNTRQSIGLLD

-471 KLEQEEYLAEHIA
+471 KLEQEEYLAEHIT

-526 VKINSLHGKSK
+526 IKINSLHGKSR

-542 RSVHDTKFG
+542 KSDHDTKFG
-551 INHFAGVVFYE
+551 INHFAGAVFYE

-581 VHSSKNKFLREI
+581 VHSSKNKFLKEI
-593 FQQSACAYSSQGV
+593 FQGL

-625 LMKILEQ
+625 LMKILGQ

-654 ELCIKQLRYSG
+654 GLCIKQLRYSG
-665 MMETIQIRKAGYP
+665 MMETIRIRKAGYP
-678 IRYKFE
+678 VRYTFE
-684 EFFDRYRVLLP
+684 EFFERYRVLLP
-695 WSLREK
+695 WSV
-701 LKNDARQS
+701 KNDARQC
-709 CICISEAVLGKDES
+709 CIRISEAVLGKDES

-731 FLKDYHDTVLELQRQ
+731 FLKDYHDTILELERQ
-746 HVLTDKVLLIQKV
+746 KILTDKVLLIQKV
-759 MRGLKD
+759 MRGFKD

-775 AVAIQSAWRGY
+775 AIAIQAAWRGY
-786 CCRKDFRMAMLG
+786 CCRKDFRMIMLG
-798 FGRLQALHRSRQ
+798 FGRLQALYRSRQ
-810 LSKQYEAT
+810 LAKQYETA
-818 RAHVIRLQAM
+818 RAHIIRFQAA
-828 CRGYLLRHKI
+828 CRGYLIRQKVAAQMKAVCVTYRH
-838 AEQKKAAC
+838 
-846 VIQAYARGMF
+846 IQGAYFLQNYVPIMLN
-856 ARRTYQRMRREVC
+856 E
-869 SEKPPQAI
+869 
-877 FDFTIQHCTTRAGP
+877 
-891 HCHNTFVVVLH
+891 
-902 PSTHSFQ
+902 
-909 QSDVLVMSNQLLC
+909 LLC
-922 LKEHLAALEREE
+922 LKEHLAALEEE
-934 EEERQKR
+934 EEEEGQRMNDDFVDR
-941 NALANK
+941 H
-947 PTNHDVLSDQEMVD
+947 TNYDVISDQEMVD

-981 FEDLETKPNKLE
+981 FEDLETKPSKLE
-993 EVDLDMVPM
+993 EVDLDTIPM

-1013 EEYTFPKFAATYFQG
+1013 EDYTFPKFAATYFQG

-1036 KQLRQPLL
+1036 KPLRHPLL

-1058 WVIILR
+1058 WVTILR

-1069 PEPAMFAK
+1069 PEPTMFAK
-1077 NSTTKSSS
+1077 NATKSSS
-1085 VMTQIY
+1085 MMTQIY
-1091 DTIGR
+1091 DTLGR

-1102 RNDSPNMV
+1102 KNDSPDM
-1110 RQEGFRETRKDNKIS
+1110 
-1125 KGISSLKL
+1125 GISSLKL

-1142 VADQLRSGEEA
+1142 VTDQLKSGEEG
-1153 FQDDKLITER
+1153 FQEDSSISER

-1195 LTENSNRSSY
+1195 LTENSSRSSY

-1232 IHHGPT
+1232 IHNGPS

-1262 WLELQLKAAVHDLQ
+1262 WLELQATKQKKPIMFNVTLMNGQSITVPADSASTAKEICQFIADKTKLKDIF
-1276 GDTSIHSGATD
+1276 GFS
-1287 QNHLLGAAL
+1287 L
-1296 YIFCGKNQAGLMLFK
+1296 YIAVFDKVWSLGGG
-1311 WREEMCMIGLYPPSP
+1311 RD
-1326 SFKCHPNHVLDAIS
+1326 HVLDAIS

-1366 FTPWHSS
+1366 FTPWHNS
-1373 QEDPVSTDLIYH
+1373 QEDPISTDLIYH

-1411 CYIQFGDSIHNDL
+1411 CYVQFGDTIHNEL

-1429 HDCIPAKQLK
+1429 HDCIPVKQLK

-1497 SLPKNHFIVAV
+1497 SLPKNHFILAV

-1528 PEVTGIHTN
+1528 PE
-1537 RWCRCLGCGCRW
+1537 
-1549 VRSFSDALVTN
+1549 
-1560 CSITPRA
+1560 IT

-1587 TSVNSVVIA
+1587 TSVNSIVIA
-1596 ELVVMFLEGLKRRS
+1596 ELVVMFLEGLKKRS
-1610 RFAVAMHDKKSQ
+1610 RFAVAILNSTPLFCISE
-1622 DDPAILSFKKGDLL
+1622 DPAILSFKKGDLL

-1650 IYAQNERTGKTG
+1650 IYAQNDRTGKTG
-1662 NVFLEDIYIIPSLT
+1662 NVFLEEMYIIPSLT
-1676 KPSSQVLSLLMMSPE
+1676 KPSSQVLSLLMMSPD

-1700 CIEKPD
+1700 YIEEPD

-1718 EFSYEHFRSP
+1718 EFSYEHFRIP

-1739 KSRGRSQLWAHSK
+1739 KSRGHSQLWAHSK
-1752 EPLKQPL
+1752 DPLKQPL
-1759 LKRACTDPELR
+1759 LKAACIDPDVR
-1770 DLASP
+1770 DVACQ

-1785 PSKQSHSSVEVTDQ
+1785 PSKQTHSSVEVTDQ

-1804 IQEEVLRDEV
+1804 IKEEVLRDEI

-1824 NRNRYSAGVTK
+1824 NRNRYSVTK

-1855 HAQKFMETRQKE
+1855 HAQKFIETRQKE
-1867 PLALECSRRIQTV
+1867 PLALECKRRIQTV
-1880 MRSGSRKWAPHSVE
+1880 MRSGSRKWAPHPVE
-1894 VEAILQNTTKI
+1894 VEAILQNNTKI

-1915 EQTFSVGTNT
+1915 EQTFDVGTNT

-1967 SLRQVTDW
+1967 SLRQLTDW
-1975 NRRNKPGKDGA
+1975 TKRNKPVKDGA
-1986 MSVAYE
+1986 TMSVAYE

-2005 GKDLKADTIFHYH
+2005 GKDLKADSIFHYH
-2018 QELPKYLRGYHKCS
+2018 QELPKYLRGYHNCS
-2032 KDEAVQLAGLI
+2032 RDEAVQLAGLI
-2043 YKVHFNN
+2043 YKVRFNN
-2050 DRAQLATIPKI
+2050 DRTQLATIPKI

-2067 DNLLRAIPP
+2067 DNLLRVTSP
-2076 DEWKKSIIAAYSK
+2076 DEWKKSITAAYSK
-2089 HEGKSVDEAK
+2089 HEGKTVDEAK
-2099 IAFLKMIHRWP
+2099 IAFLKIIYRWP

-2123 EPNFPDIVLI
+2123 EPNFPEIVLI

-2146 TKDILTV
+2146 TKEILTV

-2161 WSSGSTYFHMTI
+2161 WSSGSTFFHMTI

-2185 TSLGYKMDD
+2185 TSLVRRVLFTYQPKVSHFSFVSRPATNRMPKLDARPLKPVQITH
-2194 LLTSYVRLLMNA
+2194 LLLCQYNCSLESI
-2206 VNKQKN
+2206 

>member
-1 SFSSPQGDHVWL
+1 IIVLFSSPQGDHVWL
-13 DTQTNSE
+13 ETNPNSE

-52 NMHTVHMMHPSS
+52 NMHMVRLMHPSS
-64 VHGVEDMI
+64 AHGVEDMI
-72 LLGDLNE
+72 SLGDLHE

-116 VDQIRLYCNRRI
+116 VDQIRLYCNKRI

-146 KRNNRDQCCVISGE
+146 KRNKRDQCCVISGE

-214 GKYIDIHFNQNG
+214 GKYIDIHFNQSG

-286 CMSCDGRNDAKDYA
+286 CTSCDGRNDAKDYA

-316 WDISKLLAAIL
+316 WDISKLLAVIL
-327 HLGNVEFEAAVYDN
+327 HLGNVEQTLPD
-341 LDCSDV
+341 
-347 MDSPHFSIA
+347 
-356 TKLLEVDSS
+356 LLYPPGMTS
-365 ELQNSLTNLS
+365 ELQSSLTNLS

-388 IVQAADGRD
+388 VVQAADGRD

-423 SQKPKGGRHSIGLLD
+423 SQKSKDRCQSIGLLD

-459 EHLQQFFVHHVF
+459 EHLQQFFVNHVF
-471 KLEQEEYLAEHIA
+471 KMEQEEYLAEHIA
-484 WNNIDFTDNRQ
+484 WNNINFTDNRQ
-495 ALEVIALKPMNII
+495 ALDVIALKPMNII

-519 GTDATML
+519 GTEATML
-526 VKINSLHGKSK
+526 VKINSLHGKSN

-542 RSVHDTKFG
+542 KSVHDTKFG

-593 FQQSACAYSSQGV
+593 FQVETTGL

-619 KQSLEK
+619 RQSLEK

-684 EFFDRYRVLLP
+684 EFLERYRVLLQGGIP
-695 WSLREK
+695 T

-709 CICISEAVLGKDES
+709 CISISEAVLGKDES
-723 WQAGKTKI
+723 WQVGKTKI
-731 FLKDYHDTVLELQRQ
+731 FLKDHHDTVLELQRQ
-746 HVLTDKVLLIQKV
+746 TILTDKVLLIQKV

-775 AVAIQSAWRGY
+775 AVTIQSAWRGY
-786 CCRKDFRMAMLG
+786 CCRKDFRMVMLG
-798 FGRLQALHRSRQ
+798 FGRLQALYRSRQ
-810 LSKQYEAT
+810 LAKQYGAT
-818 RAHVIRLQAM
+818 RAHIIRLQAM
-828 CRGYLLRHKI
+828 CRGYLMRQKI
-838 AEQKKAAC
+838 EEQKKAVC

-856 ARRTYQRMRREVC
+856 ARRTYQRMKKEWC
-869 SEKPPQAI
+869 FILTAI
-877 FDFTIQHCTTRAGP
+877 RSTRMM
-891 HCHNTFVVVLH
+891 F
-902 PSTHSFQ
+902 HSRLTSFY
-909 QSDVLVMSNQLLC
+909 C
-922 LKEHLAALEREE
+922 LKEHLASLEREE
-934 EEERQKR
+934 AEERQR
-941 NALANK
+941 RSALANK
-947 PTNHDVLSDQEMVD
+947 PANHDVISDQEMVD

-981 FEDLETKPNKLE
+981 FEDLETKPSKLD

-1036 KQLRQPLL
+1036 RHLRHPLL

-1077 NSTTKSSS
+1077 NATSKRGS
-1085 VMTQIY
+1085 VMTQLY
-1091 DTIGR
+1091 DTLGR

-1110 RQEGFRETRKDNKIS
+1110 RGH
-1125 KGISSLKL
+1125 GISSLKL

-1142 VADQLRSGEEA
+1142 VRDGNESLPLSLLTW
-1153 FQDDKLITER
+1153 KPR

-1232 IHHGPT
+1232 IHHGPP
-1238 GYAPYCA
+1238 GYAPYCV

-1262 WLELQLKAAVHDLQ
+1262 WLELQATKQKKPIMFHVTLMNGQSITVPADSASIAKEICQFIADKTKLKDVF
-1276 GDTSIHSGATD
+1276 GFS
-1287 QNHLLGAAL
+1287 L
-1296 YIFCGKNQAGLMLFK
+1296 YIAVFDKVWSLGGG
-1311 WREEMCMIGLYPPSP
+1311 RD
-1326 SFKCHPNHVLDAIS
+1326 HVLDAIS

-1353 RHAPWRLYFRKEI
+1353 RNAPWRLYFRKEI
-1366 FTPWHSS
+1366 FTPWHNS

-1411 CYIQFGDSIHNDL
+1411 CYIQFGDSIHNEL

-1429 HDCIPAKQLK
+1429 HDCIPVKQLK

-1460 QDRLSRQAVKEQLVD
+1460 QDRLSRQTVKEQLVD

-1528 PEVTGIHTN
+1528 PEITGIHTN
-1537 RWCRCLGCGCRW
+1537 RELSARGCRCLGCGCRW
-1549 VRSFSDALVTN
+1549 V
-1560 CSITPRA
+1560 CKA

-1596 ELVVMFLEGLKRRS
+1596 ELVVMFLEGLKKRS
-1610 RFAVAMHDKKSQ
+1610 RFAVAMHEKKSQ
-1622 DDPAILSFKKGDLL
+1622 DPAILSFKKGDLL
-1636 ILTEDKRLDANSGW
+1636 ILTEDKSLDANSDW

-1676 KPSSQVLSLLMMSPE
+1676 KPSSQVLTLLMMSPD

-1700 CIEKPD
+1700 YVDEPD

-1718 EFSYEHFRSP
+1718 EFSYEHFRTP

-1759 LKRACTDPELR
+1759 LKTACGSGETFHLPSKIGL
-1770 DLASP
+1770 LLSLTAH

-1785 PSKQSHSSVEVTDQ
+1785 PSKHAHSSVEVTDQ

-1804 IQEEVLRDEV
+1804 IQEEVLRDEI

-1824 NRNRYSAGVTK
+1824 NRNRYSPGWVTQAWLMHKLLKQAGV
-1835 GWQLLWLCTGLFPPS
+1835 L
-1850 KSLLK
+1850 
-1855 HAQKFMETRQKE
+1855 
-1867 PLALECSRRIQTV
+1867 
-1880 MRSGSRKWAPHSVE
+1880 SGSRKWAPHPVE
-1894 VEAILQNTTKI
+1894 VEAILQNNTKI

-1925 KNRTLCQNIASKLQ
+1925 KIRTLCQKIASKLQ

-1975 NRRNKPGKDGA
+1975 NRKNKPGKDGA
-1986 MSVAYE
+1986 TMSVAYE

-2005 GKDLKADTIFHYH
+2005 GKDLKADVIFHYH

-2043 YKVHFNN
+2043 YKVRFNN
-2050 DRAQLATIPKI
+2050 DRTQLATIPKI

-2067 DNLLRAIPP
+2067 DNLLRAIST

-2089 HEGKSVDEAK
+2089 HEGKTVDEAK
-2099 IAFLKMIHRWP
+2099 IAVLKMIYRWP

-2123 EPNFPDIVLI
+2123 EPNFPEIVLI
-2133 AINKQGVSLIHQK
+2133 AINKQGVSVIHQK

-2194 LLTSYVRLLMNA
+2194 LLTSYVHLLMNA
-2206 VNKQKN
+2206 VNKQKNLPA

>member
-1 SFSSPQGDHVWL
+1 MVVFRKGDHVWL
-13 DTQTNSE
+13 DIQPNSE

-29 KDSESG
+29 KDTDSG

-52 NMHTVHMMHPSS
+52 NMHMVHLMHPSS
-64 VHGVEDMI
+64 AQGVEDMI
-72 LLGDLNE
+72 RLGDLHE
-79 AGMVHNL
+79 AGIVHNL

-116 VDQIRLYCNRRI
+116 VDQIRLYCNKRI

-146 KRNNRDQCCVISGE
+146 KRNKRDQCCVISGE

-341 LDCSDV
+341 LDCCDV

-423 SQKPKGGRHSIGLLD
+423 SQKPKDRRQSIGLLD

-542 RSVHDTKFG
+542 KSVHDTKFG

-593 FQQSACAYSSQGV
+593 FEVETTPPSLGRGTIRHLGADQAYKGL

-654 ELCIKQLRYSG
+654 DLCIKQLRYSG

-678 IRYKFE
+678 VRYSFE
-684 EFFDRYRVLLP
+684 EFFERYRVLLP
-695 WSLREK
+695 WSLREQ

-709 CICISEAVLGKDES
+709 CISISEAVLGKDES

-731 FLKDYHDTVLELQRQ
+731 FLKDHHDTVLELQRQ
-746 HVLTDKVLLIQKV
+746 NILTDKVLLIQKV

-765 RSQFLKQRKS
+765 RKQFLKQRKS
-775 AVAIQSAWRGY
+775 AIAIQSAWRGY

-798 FGRLQALHRSRQ
+798 FGRLQALYRSRQ
-810 LSKQYEAT
+810 LAKQYEAT
-818 RAHVIRLQAM
+818 RAHIIRLQAM
-828 CRGYLLRHKI
+828 CRGYLMRQRI
-838 AEQKKAAC
+838 AEQKKAVC
-846 VIQAYARGMF
+846 VIQAYARGML
-856 ARRTYQRMRREVC
+856 ARRIYQRMKKENKCKLEARNIRLEEEKRLIQVLGPVKAREEAMRL
-869 SEKPPQAI
+869 EKE
-877 FDFTIQHCTTRAGP
+877 
-891 HCHNTFVVVLH
+891 
-902 PSTHSFQ
+902 
-909 QSDVLVMSNQLLC
+909 LL
-922 LKEHLAALEREE
+922 ATLEREE
-934 EEERQKR
+934 AETRQKR

-947 PTNHDVLSDQEMVD
+947 PTNHDVISDQEMVD

-981 FEDLETKPNKLE
+981 FEDLETKPNKLD

-1028 SSTHTHIR
+1028 SSTHTHIQR
-1036 KQLRQPLL
+1036 QLRHPLL

-1077 NSTTKSSS
+1077 NATTKSGS

-1091 DTIGR
+1091 DTLGR

-1102 RNDSPNMV
+1102 RNDSPNM
-1110 RQEGFRETRKDNKIS
+1110 RENRKDNKIS

-1142 VADQLRSGEEA
+1142 VTDQLRSGEEA
-1153 FQDDKLITER
+1153 FQEDSSISER

-1222 DTFVKYLLNF
+1222 DIFVKYLLNF

-1262 WLELQLKAAVHDLQ
+1262 WLELQATKQKKPIMFNVTLMNGQSITVPADSASIAKEICQFIADKTKLKDVF
-1276 GDTSIHSGATD
+1276 GFS
-1287 QNHLLGAAL
+1287 L
-1296 YIFCGKNQAGLMLFK
+1296 YIAVFDKVWSLGGG
-1311 WREEMCMIGLYPPSP
+1311 RD
-1326 SFKCHPNHVLDAIS
+1326 HVLDAIS
-1340 QCEQLVKERGTHE
+1340 QCEQLVRERGTHE
-1353 RHAPWRLYFRKEI
+1353 RNAPWRLYFRKEI
-1366 FTPWHSS
+1366 FTPWHNS
-1373 QEDPVSTDLIYH
+1373 QEDPISTDLIYH

-1411 CYIQFGDSIHNDL
+1411 CYIQFGDSIHNEL

-1429 HDCIPAKQLK
+1429 HDCIPVKQLK

-1460 QDRLSRQAVKEQLVD
+1460 QDRLSRQTVKEQLVD

-1513 CFLDESEKRLLELTF
+1513 CFLDESEKRFLELAF
-1528 PEVTGIHTN
+1528 PEIIGIHTN
-1537 RWCRCLGCGCRW
+1537 
-1549 VRSFSDALVTN
+1549 
-1560 CSITPRA
+1560 RA

-1596 ELVVMFLEGLKRRS
+1596 ELVVMFLEGLKKRS
-1610 RFAVAMHDKKSQ
+1610 RFAVAMHEKKSQ
-1622 DDPAILSFKKGDLL
+1622 EDPAILSFKKGDLL
-1636 ILTEDKRLDANSGW
+1636 IFTEDKRLGANSGW
-1650 IYAQNERTGKTG
+1650 ICAQNERTGKTG
-1662 NVFLEDIYIIPSLT
+1662 NVFLEEIYIIPSLT
-1676 KPSSQVLSLLMMSPE
+1676 KPSSQVLSLLMMSPD

-1700 CIEKPD
+1700 FMDEPD
-1706 EEDLKVKPYTLE
+1706 EEDLKTKPYTLE
-1718 EFSYEHFRSP
+1718 EFSYEHFRTP

-1759 LKRACTDPELR
+1759 LKTACTDPDLR
-1770 DLASP
+1770 DLACQAFIAH

-1785 PSKQSHSSVEVTDQ
+1785 PSKQAHSSVEVTDQ

-1804 IQEEVLRDEV
+1804 IQEEVLRDEI

-1824 NRNRYSAGVTK
+1824 NRNRYSVTK

-1867 PLALECSRRIQTV
+1867 TLALECSRRIQTV
-1880 MRSGSRKWAPHSVE
+1880 MRNGSRKWAPHPVE
-1894 VEAILQNTTKI
+1894 VEAILQNNTKI

-1915 EQTFSVGTNT
+1915 EQSFDVGTNT
-1925 KNRTLCQNIASKLQ
+1925 KIRTLCQNIASKLQ

-1986 MSVAYE
+1986 TMSVAYE

-2005 GKDLKADTIFHYH
+2005 GKDLKADSIFHYH

-2032 KDEAVQLAGLI
+2032 KDDAVQLAGLI
-2043 YKVHFNN
+2043 YKVRFNN
-2050 DRAQLATIPKI
+2050 DRTQLATIPKI

-2067 DNLLRAIPP
+2067 DNLLRAISP

-2089 HEGKSVDEAK
+2089 HEGKTVDEAK
-2099 IAFLKMIHRWP
+2099 IAFLKMIYRWP

-2123 EPNFPDIVLI
+2123 EPNFPEIVLI

-2206 VNKQKN
+2206 VNKQKNLPA

>member
-1 SFSSPQGDHVWL
+1 MVVFRKGDHVWL
-13 DTQTNSE
+13 DTQPNSE

-29 KDSESG
+29 KDSDSG

-52 NMHTVHMMHPSS
+52 NMHMVRLMHPSS
-64 VHGVEDMI
+64 VQGVEDMI
-72 LLGDLNE
+72 CLGDLHE
-79 AGMVHNL
+79 AGIVHNL

-116 VDQIRLYCNRRI
+116 VDQIRLYCNKRI

-146 KRNNRDQCCVISGE
+146 KRNKRDQCCVISGE

-174 FLAAVSGQHSWIEQQ
+174 FLAAISGQHSWIEQQ
-189 ILEANPILEAFGN
+189 VLEANPILEAFGN

-286 CMSCDGRNDAKDYA
+286 CTFCDGRNDAKDYA

-306 KILMFSDSEH
+306 KILTFSDSEH

-423 SQKPKGGRHSIGLLD
+423 SQKAKDSRHSIGLLD

-459 EHLQQFFVHHVF
+459 EHLQQFFVQHVF
-471 KLEQEEYLAEHIA
+471 KLEQEEYRAENIT
-484 WNNIDFTDNRQ
+484 WSNIDFADNRQ

-542 RSVHDTKFG
+542 KSVHDTKFG

-593 FQQSACAYSSQGV
+593 FQVETTPPSLGRGTIRHLGADQAYKGL

-665 MMETIQIRKAGYP
+665 MMETIQIRKAGFP
-678 IRYKFE
+678 VRYSFE

-695 WSLREK
+695 WSLRQQ

-709 CICISEAVLGKDES
+709 CISISEAVLGKDES
-723 WQAGKTKI
+723 WQAGKTKM
-731 FLKDYHDTVLELQRQ
+731 FLKDHHDTVLELQRQ
-746 HVLTDKVLLIQKV
+746 NILMDKVLLIQKV

-765 RSQFLKQRKS
+765 RKQFLKQRKS

-786 CCRKDFRMAMLG
+786 CCRKDFRMVMLG
-798 FGRLQALHRSRQ
+798 FGRLQALYRSRQ
-810 LSKQYEAT
+810 LAKQYEAT
-818 RAHVIRLQAM
+818 RTHIIRLQAM
-828 CRGYLLRHKI
+828 CRGYLMRQKV
-838 AEQKKAAC
+838 AEQKKAVC

-856 ARRTYQRMRREVC
+856 ARRLYQGMKKESTGKVETRNIHLEGEKHLIQVLGPAREEATR
-869 SEKPPQAI
+869 SE
-877 FDFTIQHCTTRAGP
+877 
-891 HCHNTFVVVLH
+891 
-902 PSTHSFQ
+902 
-909 QSDVLVMSNQLLC
+909 M
-922 LKEHLAALEREE
+922 EHLAALEREKAE
-934 EEERQKR
+934 ARQRR
-941 NALANK
+941 NVLATK
-947 PTNHDVLSDQEMVD
+947 PANDDVISDQEMVD

-981 FEDLETKPNKLE
+981 FEDLETKPNKLD
-993 EVDLDMVPM
+993 EVDLDMLPM
-1002 SVELEEEADGL
+1002 SVKLEEEADGL

-1036 KQLRQPLL
+1036 RQLRHPLL

-1058 WVIILR
+1058 WAVILR

-1069 PEPAMFAK
+1069 PEPALFAK
-1077 NSTTKSSS
+1077 SATTKSGS

-1091 DTIGR
+1091 DTLGR

-1102 RNDSPNMV
+1102 RNDGPDM
-1110 RQEGFRETRKDNKIS
+1110 REGRKDNKIS

-1133 KRSSKLTGK
+1133 KRTSKLTGK
-1142 VADQLRSGEEA
+1142 VTDQLRGGEEA
-1153 FQDDKLITER
+1153 FQEDNSISER

-1262 WLELQLKAAVHDLQ
+1262 WLELQATKQKKPIMFNVTLMNGQSITVPADSASTAKEICQFIADKTTLKDVF
-1276 GDTSIHSGATD
+1276 GFS
-1287 QNHLLGAAL
+1287 L
-1296 YIFCGKNQAGLMLFK
+1296 YIAVFDKVWSLGGG
-1311 WREEMCMIGLYPPSP
+1311 RD
-1326 SFKCHPNHVLDAIS
+1326 HVLDAIS

-1353 RHAPWRLYFRKEI
+1353 RNAPWRLYFRKEI
-1366 FTPWHSS
+1366 FTPWHNS
-1373 QEDPVSTDLIYH
+1373 QEDPISTDLIYH

-1460 QDRLSRQAVKEQLVD
+1460 QDRLSRQTVKEQLVD

-1497 SLPKNHFIVAV
+1497 SLPKNRFIVAV

-1528 PEVTGIHTN
+1528 PEITGIHTN
-1537 RWCRCLGCGCRW
+1537 R
-1549 VRSFSDALVTN
+1549 
-1560 CSITPRA
+1560 A
-1567 VKSFGQSC
+1567 VKTFGQTC
-1575 TLITLRAEEFVL
+1575 TLITLHAEEFVL

-1596 ELVVMFLEGLKRRS
+1596 ELVVMFLEGLKKRS
-1610 RFAVAMHDKKSQ
+1610 RFAVAMQEKKSQ
-1622 DDPAILSFKKGDLL
+1622 DPAILSFKKGDLL
-1636 ILTEDKRLDANSGW
+1636 IFTEDKRLDANSGW
-1650 IYAQNERTGKTG
+1650 ICAQNERTGKTG

-1676 KPSSQVLSLLMMSPE
+1676 KPSSQVLSLLMMSPD

-1700 CIEKPD
+1700 YMDEPD

-1718 EFSYEHFRSP
+1718 EFSYEHFRTP

-1739 KSRGRSQLWAHSK
+1739 KSRGRSQLWAHCK

-1759 LKRACTDPELR
+1759 LKRACTDPDLR
-1770 DLASP
+1770 DLACQAFIA
-1775 SPIMKFMGDY
+1775 IMKFMGDY
-1785 PSKQSHSSVEVTDQ
+1785 PSKQMHSSVEVTDQ

-1804 IQEEVLRDEV
+1804 IQEEILRDEI

-1824 NRNRYSAGVTK
+1824 NRNRYSVTK

-1867 PLALECSRRIQTV
+1867 TLALECSRRIQTV
-1880 MRSGSRKWAPHSVE
+1880 MRSGSRKWAPHPVE
-1894 VEAILQNTTKI
+1894 VEAILQNNTKI

-1915 EQTFSVGTNT
+1915 EESFDVGTNT
-1925 KNRTLCQNIASKLQ
+1925 KIRTLCQNIATKLQ

-1967 SLRQVTDW
+1967 SLRQMTDW

-1986 MSVAYE
+1986 AMSVAYT

-2005 GKDLKADTIFHYH
+2005 GKDLKADSIFHYH

-2032 KDEAVQLAGLI
+2032 KDEAVQLGGLI
-2043 YKVHFNN
+2043 YKVRFNN
-2050 DRAQLATIPKI
+2050 DHTQLAIIPKI

-2067 DNLLRAIPP
+2067 DNLLRVISP
-2076 DEWKKSIIAAYSK
+2076 DEWKKSITAAYSK
-2089 HEGKSVDEAK
+2089 HEGKTVDEAK
-2099 IAFLKMIHRWP
+2099 IAFLKMVYRWP

-2123 EPNFPDIVLI
+2123 EPNFPEIVLI

-2194 LLTSYVRLLMNA
+2194 LLTSYVHLLMNA
-2206 VNKQKN
+2206 VNKQKHLSA

>member
-1 SFSSPQGDHVWL
+1 MVIYRKGDHVWL
-13 DTQTNSE
+13 EAQPHSE

-29 KDSESG
+29 KDSDSG

-52 NMHTVHMMHPSS
+52 NMHMVRPMDPSTAQ
-64 VHGVEDMI
+64 GVEDMI
-72 LLGDLNE
+72 RLGDLHE

-86 LIRHQEHKIYTYT
+86 LIRHQQHKIYTYT

-116 VDQIRLYCNRRI
+116 VDLIRLYCNKRI

-146 KRNNRDQCCVISGE
+146 KRNKRDQCCVISGE

-189 ILEANPILEAFGN
+189 VLEANPILEAFGN

-214 GKYIDIHFNQNG
+214 GKYIDIYFNHSG

-260 MGMNTEQKKMLNLG
+260 MGMNLEQKKMLNLG
-274 TASEYTYLTMGN
+274 TASEYSYLTMGN
-286 CMSCDGRNDAKDYA
+286 CTSCDSRNDAKEYA

-356 TKLLEVDSS
+356 TKLLEVDYS

-388 IVQAADGRD
+388 VAQAADGRD

-423 SQKPKGGRHSIGLLD
+423 SQKPKNTRQSIGLLD

-471 KLEQEEYLAEHIA
+471 KLEQEEYLAEHIT

-495 ALEVIALKPMNII
+495 TLEVIALKPMNII

-526 VKINSLHGKSK
+526 IKINSLHGKSR

-542 RSVHDTKFG
+542 KSDHDTKFG
-551 INHFAGVVFYE
+551 INHFAGAVFYE

-570 RDTLSANVMQV
+570 RDTLSANVMQA
-581 VHSSKNKFLREI
+581 VHSSKNKFLKEI
-593 FQQSACAYSSQGV
+593 FQVETTPTSLGRGTIRHLGSDQAYKGL

-625 LMKILEQ
+625 LMKILGQ

-665 MMETIQIRKAGYP
+665 MMETIRIRKAGYP
-678 IRYKFE
+678 VRYTFE
-684 EFFDRYRVLLP
+684 EFFERYRVLLP
-695 WSLREK
+695 RSALEP
-701 LKNDARQS
+701 LKNDARQC
-709 CICISEAVLGKDES
+709 CIRISEAVLGKDES

-731 FLKDYHDTVLELQRQ
+731 FLKDYHDTILELERQ
-746 HVLTDKVLLIQKV
+746 KILTDKVLLIQKV
-759 MRGLKD
+759 MRGFKD
-765 RSQFLKQRKS
+765 RKQFLKQRKS
-775 AVAIQSAWRGY
+775 AIAIQAAWRGY
-786 CCRKDFRMAMLG
+786 CCRKDFRMIMLG
-798 FGRLQALHRSRQ
+798 FGRLQALYRSRQ
-810 LSKQYEAT
+810 LAKQYETA
-818 RAHVIRLQAM
+818 RAHIIRFQAA
-828 CRGYLLRHKI
+828 CRGYLIR
-838 AEQKKAAC
+838 QKNKVKLEARNICLEEEKRLISVLGPVKA
-846 VIQAYARGMF
+846 
-856 ARRTYQRMRREVC
+856 RE
-869 SEKPPQAI
+869 EAMK
-877 FDFTIQHCTTRAGP
+877 
-891 HCHNTFVVVLH
+891 LE
-902 PSTHSFQ
+902 
-909 QSDVLVMSNQLLC
+909 
-922 LKEHLAALEREE
+922 KEHLAILEE
-934 EEERQKR
+934 EEEEGQRMNNDFVDR
-941 NALANK
+941 H
-947 PTNHDVLSDQEMVD
+947 TNYDVISDQEMVD

-981 FEDLETKPNKLE
+981 FEDLETKPSKLE
-993 EVDLDMVPM
+993 EVDLDMIPM

-1013 EEYTFPKFAATYFQG
+1013 EDYTFPKFAATYFQG

-1036 KQLRQPLL
+1036 KPLRHPLL
-1044 YHDDKDNVLASLVV
+1044 YYDDKDNVLASLVV

-1069 PEPAMFAK
+1069 PEPTMFAK
-1077 NSTTKSSS
+1077 NAKSGSM
-1085 VMTQIY
+1085 MTQIY
-1091 DTIGR
+1091 DTLGR

-1102 RNDSPNMV
+1102 KNSPDT
-1110 RQEGFRETRKDNKIS
+1110 RESKKDNKIS

-1142 VADQLRSGEEA
+1142 VTDQLKSGEEG
-1153 FQDDKLITER
+1153 FQEDSSISER

-1195 LTENSNRSSY
+1195 LTENSSRSSY

-1232 IHHGPT
+1232 IHNGPS

-1262 WLELQLKAAVHDLQ
+1262 WLELQATKQKKPIMFNVTLMNGQSITVPADSASIAKEICQFIADKTKLKDIF
-1276 GDTSIHSGATD
+1276 GFS
-1287 QNHLLGAAL
+1287 L
-1296 YIFCGKNQAGLMLFK
+1296 YIAVFDKVWSLGGG
-1311 WREEMCMIGLYPPSP
+1311 RD
-1326 SFKCHPNHVLDAIS
+1326 HVLDAIS

-1366 FTPWHSS
+1366 FTPWHNS
-1373 QEDPVSTDLIYH
+1373 QEDPISTDLIYH

-1411 CYIQFGDSIHNDL
+1411 CYIQFGDTIHNEL

-1429 HDCIPAKQLK
+1429 HDCIPVKQLK

-1497 SLPKNHFIVAV
+1497 SLPKNHFILAV

-1528 PEVTGIHTN
+1528 PEITGIHTN
-1537 RWCRCLGCGCRW
+1537 
-1549 VRSFSDALVTN
+1549 
-1560 CSITPRA
+1560 RA

-1587 TSVNSVVIA
+1587 TSVNSIVIA
-1596 ELVVMFLEGLKRRS
+1596 ELVVMFLEGLKKRS
-1610 RFAVAMHDKKSQ
+1610 RFAVAMHEKKFQ
-1622 DDPAILSFKKGDLL
+1622 EDPAVLSFKKGDLL

-1650 IYAQNERTGKTG
+1650 IHAQNDRTGKTG
-1662 NVFLEDIYIIPSLT
+1662 NVFLEEMYIIPSLT
-1676 KPSSQVLSLLMMSPE
+1676 KPSGQVLSLLMMSPD

-1700 CIEKPD
+1700 YIEEPD

-1718 EFSYEHFRSP
+1718 EFSYEHFRTP

-1739 KSRGRSQLWAHSK
+1739 KSRGHSQLWAHSK
-1752 EPLKQPL
+1752 DPLKQPL
-1759 LKRACTDPELR
+1759 LKAACTDPDVR
-1770 DLASP
+1770 DVACQAFIA
-1775 SPIMKFMGDY
+1775 IMKFMGDY
-1785 PSKQSHSSVEVTDQ
+1785 PSKQTHSSVEVTDQ

-1804 IQEEVLRDEV
+1804 IKEEVLRDEI
-1814 YCQIMKQLTE
+1814 YCQIMKQLTD
-1824 NRNRYSAGVTK
+1824 NRNRYSVTK

-1855 HAQKFMETRQKE
+1855 HAQKFIETRQKE
-1867 PLALECSRRIQTV
+1867 PLALDCKRRIQTV
-1880 MRSGSRKWAPHSVE
+1880 MRSGSRKWAPHHVE
-1894 VEAILQNTTKI
+1894 VEAILQNNTKI
-1905 SHKICFPNET
+1905 AHKICFPNET
-1915 EQTFSVGTNT
+1915 EQTFDVGTNT

-1967 SLRQVTDW
+1967 SLRQLTDW
-1975 NRRNKPGKDGA
+1975 TKRNKLVKDGA
-1986 MSVAYE
+1986 TMSVAYE

-2005 GKDLKADTIFHYH
+2005 GKDLKADSIFHYH
-2018 QELPKYLRGYHKCS
+2018 QELPKYLRGYHNCS
-2032 KDEAVQLAGLI
+2032 RDEAVQLAGLI
-2043 YKVHFNN
+2043 YKVRFNT
-2050 DRAQLATIPKI
+2050 DRTQLATIPKI

-2067 DNLLRAIPP
+2067 DNLLRVTSP
-2076 DEWKKSIIAAYSK
+2076 DEWKKSITAAYSK
-2089 HEGKSVDEAK
+2089 HEGKTVDEAK
-2099 IAFLKMIHRWP
+2099 IAFLKIIYRWP

-2123 EPNFPDIVLI
+2123 EPNFPEIVLI
-2133 AINKQGVSLIHQK
+2133 AINKQGVSVIHQK
-2146 TKDILTV
+2146 TKEILTV

-2161 WSSGSTYFHMTI
+2161 WSSGSTFFHMTI

-2194 LLTSYVRLLMNA
+2194 LLTSYVHLLMNA
-2206 VNKQKN
+2206 VNKQKSLPA

>member
-1 SFSSPQGDHVWL
+1 MVVFRKGDHVWL
-13 DTQTNSE
+13 DTQSNSE

-29 KDSESG
+29 KESDSG

-52 NMHTVHMMHPSS
+52 NMHMVQLMHPSS
-64 VHGVEDMI
+64 VQGVEDMI
-72 LLGDLNE
+72 CLGDLHE

-116 VDQIRLYCNRRI
+116 VDQIRLYCNKRI

-133 HVFAIADNCYFNM
+133 HVFAIADNCYYM
-146 KRNNRDQCCVISGE
+146 KRNKDQCCVISGE

-214 GKYIDIHFNQNG
+214 GKYIDIHFNQSG

-274 TASEYTYLTMGN
+274 TASEYTYLTMGH
-286 CMSCDGRNDAKDYA
+286 CTSCDSRNDAKDYA

-327 HLGNVEFEAAVYDN
+327 HLGNVEFQAAVYDN

-347 MDSPHFSIA
+347 IDSPHFSIA

-365 ELQNSLTNLS
+365 ELQNSLTNLC

-388 IVQAADGRD
+388 VVQAANGKD

-418 IFNPT
+418 IFNPA
-423 SQKPKGGRHSIGLLD
+423 SQKPKDRHQSIGLLD

-459 EHLQQFFVHHVF
+459 EHLQQFFVHHIF

-484 WNNIDFTDNRQ
+484 WNNIDFTDNHQ

-508 SLIDEESKFPK
+508 SLIDEESRFPK

-526 VKINSLHGKSK
+526 VKINSLHGKSN

-542 RSVHDTKFG
+542 KSVHDTKFG

-593 FQQSACAYSSQGV
+593 FQVETTPPILGRGTIRHLGSDQVYKGL
-606 DTTKRLSTLGGQF
+606 DTTTKRLSTLGGQF

-678 IRYKFE
+678 IRYSFE
-684 EFFDRYRVLLP
+684 EFYERYRFLLP
-695 WSLREK
+695 WSLRQK
-701 LKNDARQS
+701 LKNDTRQS
-709 CICISEAVLGKDES
+709 CISISQAVLGKDES
-723 WQAGKTKI
+723 WQVGRTKI
-731 FLKDYHDTVLELQRQ
+731 FLKDHHDTVLELQLQ
-746 HVLTDKVLLIQKV
+746 NVLTDKVLLIQKV

-765 RSQFLKQRKS
+765 RKQFLKQRRS

-786 CCRKDFRMAMLG
+786 CCRKEFRMALLG
-798 FGRLQALHRSRQ
+798 FGRLQALYRGRQ
-810 LSKQYEAT
+810 LAQRYAAT
-818 RAHVIRLQAM
+818 RARIVAFQAR
-828 CRGYLLRHKI
+828 CRGFLLRQSLAQQHR
-838 AEQKKAAC
+838 AAR
-846 VIQAYARGMF
+846 VIQAHARGML
-856 ARRTYQRMRREVC
+856 ARHTYHRM
-869 SEKPPQAI
+869 K
-877 FDFTIQHCTTRAGP
+877 
-891 HCHNTFVVVLH
+891 
-902 PSTHSFQ
+902 
-909 QSDVLVMSNQLLC
+909 
-922 LKEHLAALEREE
+922 REE
-934 EEERQKR
+934 HQTTQERDEAEARQGR
-941 NALANK
+941 NVLGNK
-947 PTNHDVLSDQEMVD
+947 PTNHDISDQEMVD

-1002 SVELEEEADGL
+1002 SVELEEEAHGL

-1036 KQLRQPLL
+1036 RQLRHPLL
-1044 YHDDKDNVLASLVV
+1044 YHDDKDNVLASLAV

-1077 NSTTKSSS
+1077 SATAKSSS

-1091 DTIGR
+1091 DTLGR
-1096 KNQVQF
+1096 KNQVQLK
-1102 RNDSPNMV
+1102 NDSPNT
-1110 RQEGFRETRKDNKIS
+1110 REGRRDNKIS

-1142 VADQLRSGEEA
+1142 VTEPLRSGEEA
-1153 FQDDKLITER
+1153 FQEDISISQR

-1245 ERLRRTYVNGA
+1245 ERLRRTYSNGA

-1262 WLELQLKAAVHDLQ
+1262 WLELQATKQKKPIMFNVTLMNGQSITVPADSASTAKEICQFIADKIKLKDIF
-1276 GDTSIHSGATD
+1276 GFS
-1287 QNHLLGAAL
+1287 L
-1296 YIFCGKNQAGLMLFK
+1296 YIAVFDKVWSLGGG
-1311 WREEMCMIGLYPPSP
+1311 RE
-1326 SFKCHPNHVLDAIS
+1326 HVLDAIS

-1373 QEDPVSTDLIYH
+1373 RQDPVSTDLIYH
-1385 QVIRGIRFGEYRCEK
+1385 QVIRGVRFGEYRCDK
-1400 EEDLVEIGAKY
+1400 EEDLVEIAAKY
-1411 CYIQFGDSIHNDL
+1411 CYIQFGDTIHNEL

-1429 HDCIPAKQLK
+1429 HDCIPVKQLK
-1439 SKPLEKWVSLITYA
+1439 SKPLEKWVSLVTYA

-1460 QDRLSRQAVKEQLVD
+1460 QDHLSSQTVKEQLVD

-1497 SLPKNHFIVAV
+1497 SLPKNHFIIAI

-1528 PEVTGIHTN
+1528 PEITGIHTN
-1537 RWCRCLGCGCRW
+1537 
-1549 VRSFSDALVTN
+1549 
-1560 CSITPRA
+1560 RA

-1596 ELVVMFLEGLKRRS
+1596 ELVVMFLEGLKKRS
-1610 RFAVAMHDKKSQ
+1610 QFAVAMHEKKSQ
-1622 DDPAILSFKKGDLL
+1622 DPGILSFKKGDLL
-1636 ILTEDKRLDANSGW
+1636 IFTEDKRLDADSGW
-1650 IYAQNERTGKTG
+1650 ICAQNERTGKTG

-1676 KPSSQVLSLLMMSPE
+1676 KPSSQVLSLLMMSPD

-1700 CIEKPD
+1700 FMEEPD
-1706 EEDLKVKPYTLE
+1706 EEDIKVKPYTLE
-1718 EFSYEHFRSP
+1718 EFSYEHFRTP

-1739 KSRGRSQLWAHSK
+1739 KSRGHSQLWAHSK

-1759 LKRACTDPELR
+1759 LKRACTDPDLR
-1770 DLASP
+1770 DLACQAFIAH

-1785 PSKQSHSSVEVTDQ
+1785 PSKQAHSSVEVTDQ
-1799 IFVAA
+1799 IFVPA
-1804 IQEEVLRDEV
+1804 IQEEVLRDEI

-1824 NRNRYSAGVTK
+1824 NRNRYSEAK

-1855 HAQKFMETRQKE
+1855 HAQKFIETRQKE
-1867 PLALECSRRIQTV
+1867 PLALGCRRRIQTV
-1880 MRSGSRKWAPHSVE
+1880 MRNGCRKWAPHPVE
-1894 VEAILQNTTKI
+1894 VEAILQNNTKI

-1915 EQTFSVGTNT
+1915 ELTFDVGTNT
-1925 KNRTLCQNIASKLQ
+1925 KIQTLCQNIASKLQ
-1939 LSSWEG
+1939 LHSWEG

-1975 NRRNKPGKDGA
+1975 NKRNRPGKDGA
-1986 MSVAYE
+1986 ALSVAYE

-2043 YKVHFNN
+2043 YKARFNN
-2050 DRAQLATIPKI
+2050 DRTQLAAIPKI

-2067 DNLLRAIPP
+2067 DNLLRAVAP

-2089 HEGKSVDEAK
+2089 HEGKTVDEAK

-2110 TFGSAFFEVKQTS
+2110 TFGSAFFEVKQAS
-2123 EPNFPDIVLI
+2123 EPNFPEIVLI

-2146 TKDILTV
+2146 TKDILVV

-2173 GNLVRGSRILCE
+2173 GNLVRGNRLLCE

-2206 VNKQKN
+2206 VNKQKNLPA

>member
-1 SFSSPQGDHVWL
+1 MVVFRKGDHVWL
-13 DTQTNSE
+13 DTQLNSE

-29 KDSESG
+29 KDSDSG

-52 NMHTVHMMHPSS
+52 NMHMVRLMHPSS
-64 VHGVEDMI
+64 VQGVEDMI
-72 LLGDLNE
+72 CLGDLHE

-116 VDQIRLYCNRRI
+116 VDQIRLYFNKRI

-146 KRNNRDQCCVISGE
+146 KRNKRDQCCVISGE

-214 GKYIDIHFNQNG
+214 GKYIDIHFNHNG

-286 CMSCDGRNDAKDYA
+286 CMSCDSRNDAKDYA

-418 IFNPT
+418 IFNPN
-423 SQKPKGGRHSIGLLD
+423 SQTPKDRRQSIGLLD

-542 RSVHDTKFG
+542 KSVHDTKFG

-570 RDTLSANVMQV
+570 RDTLSANVMQA

-593 FQQSACAYSSQGV
+593 FQVETTPSSLGRGTIRHLGADQAYKGL

-654 ELCIKQLRYSG
+654 DLCIKQLRYSG

-678 IRYKFE
+678 IRYSFE
-684 EFFDRYRVLLP
+684 EFFERYRVLLP
-695 WSLREK
+695 WSLQEQ

-731 FLKDYHDTVLELQRQ
+731 FLKDHHDTVLELQRQ
-746 HVLTDKVLLIQKV
+746 NILTDKVLLIQKV

-765 RSQFLKQRKS
+765 RKRFLKQRKS

-786 CCRKDFRMAMLG
+786 CCRKDFRMVMLG
-798 FGRLQALHRSRQ
+798 FGRLQALYRSRQ
-810 LSKQYEAT
+810 LAKQYEAT
-818 RAHVIRLQAM
+818 RAHIIRLQAM
-828 CRGYLLRHKI
+828 CRGYLMR
-838 AEQKKAAC
+838 QKNKC
-846 VIQAYARGMF
+846 KLESRNICLEEEKHLIQVLGPVKTREEA
-856 ARRTYQRMRREVC
+856 MRLE
-869 SEKPPQAI
+869 
-877 FDFTIQHCTTRAGP
+877 
-891 HCHNTFVVVLH
+891 
-902 PSTHSFQ
+902 
-909 QSDVLVMSNQLLC
+909 
-922 LKEHLAALEREE
+922 KEHLTALEREE
-934 EEERQKR
+934 AEAGQRR

-947 PTNHDVLSDQEMVD
+947 PTNHDVISDQEMVD

-981 FEDLETKPNKLE
+981 FEDLETKRNKLD

-1036 KQLRQPLL
+1036 RQLRHPLL

-1077 NSTTKSSS
+1077 NATTKTSS

-1091 DTIGR
+1091 DTLGR

-1102 RNDSPNMV
+1102 RNDSPNM
-1110 RQEGFRETRKDNKIS
+1110 RDSRKDNKIS

-1142 VADQLRSGEEA
+1142 VTDQLRSGEEA
-1153 FQDDKLITER
+1153 FQEDSSISER
-1163 PMSNLEKVHFIIGNA
+1163 PMSNLEKLHFIIGNA

-1262 WLELQLKAAVHDLQ
+1262 WLELQATKQKKPIMFNVTLMNGQ
-1276 GDTSIHSGATD
+1276 SITVPADSASIAKEICQFIADKTKLRDVFGFS
-1287 QNHLLGAAL
+1287 L
-1296 YIFCGKNQAGLMLFK
+1296 YIAVFDKVWSLGGG
-1311 WREEMCMIGLYPPSP
+1311 RD
-1326 SFKCHPNHVLDAIS
+1326 HVLDAIS
-1340 QCEQLVKERGTHE
+1340 QCEQLVKEQGTHE
-1353 RHAPWRLYFRKEI
+1353 RNAPWRLYFRKEI
-1366 FTPWHSS
+1366 FTPWHNS

-1411 CYIQFGDSIHNDL
+1411 CYIQFGDSIHNEL

-1429 HDCIPAKQLK
+1429 HDCIPVKQLK

-1460 QDRLSRQAVKEQLVD
+1460 QDRLSRQTVKEQLVD

-1497 SLPKNHFIVAV
+1497 SLPKNHFIVAI

-1528 PEVTGIHTN
+1528 PEITGIHTN
-1537 RWCRCLGCGCRW
+1537 
-1549 VRSFSDALVTN
+1549 
-1560 CSITPRA
+1560 RA

-1575 TLITLRAEEFVL
+1575 TLITLRGEEFVL

-1596 ELVVMFLEGLKRRS
+1596 ELVVMFLEGLKKRS
-1610 RFAVAMHDKKSQ
+1610 RFAVAMHEKKSQ
-1622 DDPAILSFKKGDLL
+1622 EDPAILSFKKGDLL
-1636 ILTEDKRLDANSGW
+1636 IFIEDKRLDANSGW
-1650 IYAQNERTGKTG
+1650 TCAQNERTGKTG
-1662 NVFLEDIYIIPSLT
+1662 NVFLEEIYTIPSLT
-1676 KPSSQVLSLLMMSPE
+1676 KPSSQVLSLLMMSPD

-1700 CIEKPD
+1700 YMDEPD

-1718 EFSYEHFRSP
+1718 EFSYEHFRTP

-1759 LKRACTDPELR
+1759 LKRACTDPDLR
-1770 DLASP
+1770 DLACQAFIA
-1775 SPIMKFMGDY
+1775 IMKFMGDY
-1785 PSKQSHSSVEVTDQ
+1785 PSKQTHSSVEVTDQ

-1804 IQEEVLRDEV
+1804 IQEEVLRDEI

-1824 NRNRYSAGVTK
+1824 NRNRYSVTK

-1867 PLALECSRRIQTV
+1867 TLALECSRRIQTV
-1880 MRSGSRKWAPHSVE
+1880 MRSGSRKWAPHPVE
-1894 VEAILQNTTKI
+1894 VEAILQNNTKI

-1915 EQTFSVGTNT
+1915 EQTFDVGTNT
-1925 KNRTLCQNIASKLQ
+1925 KIRILCQNIASKLQ

-1986 MSVAYE
+1986 AMSVAYE

-2005 GKDLKADTIFHYH
+2005 GKDLKADSIFHYH

-2043 YKVHFNN
+2043 YKVRFNN
-2050 DRAQLATIPKI
+2050 DRTQLATIPKI

-2067 DNLLRAIPP
+2067 DNLLRAISS
-2076 DEWKKSIIAAYSK
+2076 DEWKKSITAAYSK
-2089 HEGKSVDEAK
+2089 HEGKTVDEAK

-2123 EPNFPDIVLI
+2123 EPNFPEIVLI

-2206 VNKQKN
+2206 VNKQKNLPA

>member
-1 SFSSPQGDHVWL
+1 MVVFRKGDHVWL
-13 DTQTNSE
+13 EAHPNSE

-29 KDSESG
+29 KDSDSG

-52 NMHTVHMMHPSS
+52 NMHMVRPMDPSTAQ
-64 VHGVEDMI
+64 GVEDMI
-72 LLGDLNE
+72 RLGDLHE

-86 LIRHQEHKIYTYT
+86 LIRHQQHKIYTYT

-116 VDQIRLYCNRRI
+116 VDLIRLYCNKRI

-146 KRNNRDQCCVISGE
+146 KRNKRDQCCVISGE

-214 GKYIDIHFNQNG
+214 GKYIDIYFNHSG

-260 MGMNTEQKKMLNLG
+260 MGMNAEQKKMLNLG

-286 CMSCDGRNDAKDYA
+286 CTSCDSRNDTKEYA

-316 WDISKLLAAIL
+316 WDISKLLATIL

-356 TKLLEVDSS
+356 TKLLEVDYS

-388 IVQAADGRD
+388 VAQAADGRD

-423 SQKPKGGRHSIGLLD
+423 SQKPKNTRQSIGLLD

-471 KLEQEEYLAEHIA
+471 KLEQEEYLAEHIT

-526 VKINSLHGKSK
+526 IKINSLHGKSR

-542 RSVHDTKFG
+542 KSDHDTKFG
-551 INHFAGVVFYE
+551 INHFAGAVFYE

-581 VHSSKNKFLREI
+581 VHSSKNKFLKEI
-593 FQQSACAYSSQGV
+593 FQGL

-625 LMKILEQ
+625 LMKILGQ

-665 MMETIQIRKAGYP
+665 MMETIRIRKAGYP
-678 IRYKFE
+678 VRYTFE
-684 EFFDRYRVLLP
+684 EFFERYRVLLP
-695 WSLREK
+695 RSALEPVC
-701 LKNDARQS
+701 LHVTCVQF
-709 CICISEAVLGKDES
+709 SEVVGM
-723 WQAGKTKI
+723 
-731 FLKDYHDTVLELQRQ
+731 FDYHDTILELERQ
-746 HVLTDKVLLIQKV
+746 KILTDKVLLIQKV
-759 MRGLKD
+759 MRGFKD
-765 RSQFLKQRKS
+765 RSRKS
-775 AVAIQSAWRGY
+775 AISIQAAWRGY
-786 CCRKDFRMAMLG
+786 CCRKDFRMIMLG
-798 FGRLQALHRSRQ
+798 FGRLQALYRSRQ
-810 LSKQYEAT
+810 LAKQYEAA
-818 RAHVIRLQAM
+818 RAHIIRFQAA
-828 CRGYLLRHKI
+828 CRGYLIRQKVAAQMKAVSVTYRHR
-838 AEQKKAAC
+838 QGAC
-846 VIQAYARGMF
+846 LLVKLEARNI
-856 ARRTYQRMRREVC
+856 R
-869 SEKPPQAI
+869 
-877 FDFTIQHCTTRAGP
+877 
-891 HCHNTFVVVLH
+891 L
-902 PSTHSFQ
+902 
-909 QSDVLVMSNQLLC
+909 
-922 LKEHLAALEREE
+922 E
-934 EEERQKR
+934 EEERLISILGPVKAREEAMKGDNPLPLTAATLLLVQPR
-941 NALANK
+941 VQLAIQAAGA
-947 PTNHDVLSDQEMVD
+947 HCWLMYSFLSTRTPKSFSSSCSVQ
-961 KIFGFLP
+961 
-968 SMIGGQEG
+968 
-976 QAPLG
+976 
-981 FEDLETKPNKLE
+981 DLETKPSKLE
-993 EVDLDMVPM
+993 EVDLDMIPM

-1013 EEYTFPKFAATYFQG
+1013 EDYTFPKFAATYFQG

-1036 KQLRQPLL
+1036 KPLRHPLL

-1069 PEPAMFAK
+1069 PEPTMFAK
-1077 NSTTKSSS
+1077 NATKSGSM
-1085 VMTQIY
+1085 MTQIY
-1091 DTIGR
+1091 DTLGR

-1102 RNDSPNMV
+1102 KNDSPDM
-1110 RQEGFRETRKDNKIS
+1110 DNKIS

-1142 VADQLRSGEEA
+1142 VTDQLKSGEEG
-1153 FQDDKLITER
+1153 FQEDSSISER

-1195 LTENSNRSSY
+1195 LTENSSRSSY

-1232 IHHGPT
+1232 IHNGPS

-1262 WLELQLKAAVHDLQ
+1262 WLELQATKQKKPIMFNVTLMNGQSITVPADSASIAKEICQFIADKTKLKDIF
-1276 GDTSIHSGATD
+1276 GFS
-1287 QNHLLGAAL
+1287 L
-1296 YIFCGKNQAGLMLFK
+1296 YIAVFDKVWSLGGG
-1311 WREEMCMIGLYPPSP
+1311 RD
-1326 SFKCHPNHVLDAIS
+1326 HVLDAIS

-1366 FTPWHSS
+1366 FTPWHNS
-1373 QEDPVSTDLIYH
+1373 QEDPISTDLIYH

-1411 CYIQFGDSIHNDL
+1411 CYIQFGDTIHNEL

-1429 HDCIPAKQLK
+1429 HDCIPVKQLK

-1497 SLPKNHFIVAV
+1497 SLPKNHFILAV

-1528 PEVTGIHTN
+1528 PE
-1537 RWCRCLGCGCRW
+1537 
-1549 VRSFSDALVTN
+1549 
-1560 CSITPRA
+1560 IT

-1587 TSVNSVVIA
+1587 TSVNSIVIA
-1596 ELVVMFLEGLKRRS
+1596 ELVVMFLEGLKKRS
-1610 RFAVAMHDKKSQ
+1610 RFAVAMTLLFCIPE
-1622 DDPAILSFKKGDLL
+1622 DPAILSFKKGDLL

-1650 IYAQNERTGKTG
+1650 IYAQNDRTGKTG
-1662 NVFLEDIYIIPSLT
+1662 NVFLEEMYIIPSLT
-1676 KPSSQVLSLLMMSPE
+1676 KPSSQVLSLLMMSPD

-1700 CIEKPD
+1700 YIEEPD

-1718 EFSYEHFRSP
+1718 EFSYEHFRTP

-1739 KSRGRSQLWAHSK
+1739 KSRGHSQLWAHSK
-1752 EPLKQPL
+1752 DPLKQPL
-1759 LKRACTDPELR
+1759 LKAACTDPDVR
-1770 DLASP
+1770 DVASR

-1785 PSKQSHSSVEVTDQ
+1785 PSKQTHSSVEVTDQ

-1804 IQEEVLRDEV
+1804 IKEEVLRDEI

-1824 NRNRYSAGVTK
+1824 NRNRYSVTK

-1855 HAQKFMETRQKE
+1855 HAQKFIETRQKE
-1867 PLALECSRRIQTV
+1867 PLALECKRRIQTV
-1880 MRSGSRKWAPHSVE
+1880 MRSGSRKWAPHPVE
-1894 VEAILQNTTKI
+1894 VEAILQNNTKI

-1915 EQTFSVGTNT
+1915 EQTFDVGTNT

-1967 SLRQVTDW
+1967 SLRQLTDW
-1975 NRRNKPGKDGA
+1975 TKRNKPVKDGA
-1986 MSVAYE
+1986 TMSVAYE

-2005 GKDLKADTIFHYH
+2005 GKDLKADSIFHYH
-2018 QELPKYLRGYHKCS
+2018 QELPKYLRGYHNCS
-2032 KDEAVQLAGLI
+2032 RDEAVQLAGLI
-2043 YKVHFNN
+2043 YKVRFNN
-2050 DRAQLATIPKI
+2050 DRTQLATIPKI

-2067 DNLLRAIPP
+2067 DNLLRVTSP
-2076 DEWKKSIIAAYSK
+2076 DEWKKSITAAYSK
-2089 HEGKSVDEAK
+2089 HEGKTVDEAK
-2099 IAFLKMIHRWP
+2099 IAFLKIIYRWP

-2123 EPNFPDIVLI
+2123 EPNFPEIVLI
-2133 AINKQGVSLIHQK
+2133 AINKQGVSVIHQK
-2146 TKDILTV
+2146 TKEILTV

-2161 WSSGSTYFHMTI
+2161 WSSGSTFFHMTI

-2194 LLTSYVRLLMNA
+2194 LLTSYVHLLMNA
-2206 VNKQKN
+2206 VNKQKSLPA

>member
-1 SFSSPQGDHVWL
+1 MQRSQRYED
-13 DTQTNSE
+13 
-20 FNVPIGAVV
+20 
-29 KDSESG
+29 
-35 RILLEDDEGK
+35 LELPEAA

-52 NMHTVHMMHPSS
+52 NMHMVRPMDPSTAQ
-64 VHGVEDMI
+64 GVEDMI
-72 LLGDLNE
+72 RLGDLHE

-86 LIRHQEHKIYTYT
+86 LIRHQQHKIYVSASTYT

-116 VDQIRLYCNRRI
+116 VDLIRLYCNKRI

-146 KRNNRDQCCVISGE
+146 KRNKRDQCCVISGE

-214 GKYIDIHFNQNG
+214 GKYIDIYFNHSG

-260 MGMNTEQKKMLNLG
+260 MGMNLEQKKMLNLG

-286 CMSCDGRNDAKDYA
+286 CTSCDSRNDAKEYA

-327 HLGNVEFEAAVYDN
+327 HLGNVEFEGK
-341 LDCSDV
+341 L
-347 MDSPHFSIA
+347 SIA
-356 TKLLEVDSS
+356 SAWSLLRLD
-365 ELQNSLTNLS
+365 NSLTNLS

-388 IVQAADGRD
+388 VAQAADGRD

-423 SQKPKGGRHSIGLLD
+423 SQKPKNTRQSIGLLD

-471 KLEQEEYLAEHIA
+471 KLEQEEYLAEHIT

-526 VKINSLHGKSK
+526 IKINSLHGKSR

-542 RSVHDTKFG
+542 KSDHDTKFG
-551 INHFAGVVFYE
+551 INHFAGAVFYE

-581 VHSSKNKFLREI
+581 VHSSKNKFLKEI
-593 FQQSACAYSSQGV
+593 FQGL

-625 LMKILEQ
+625 LMKILGQ

-654 ELCIKQLRYSG
+654 GLCIKQLRYSG
-665 MMETIQIRKAGYP
+665 MMETIRIRKAGYP
-678 IRYKFE
+678 VRYTFE
-684 EFFDRYRVLLP
+684 EFFERYRVLLP
-695 WSLREK
+695 WSV
-701 LKNDARQS
+701 KNDARQC
-709 CICISEAVLGKDES
+709 CIRISEAVLGKDES

-731 FLKDYHDTVLELQRQ
+731 FLKDYHDTILELERQ
-746 HVLTDKVLLIQKV
+746 KILTDKVLLIQKV
-759 MRGLKD
+759 MRGFKD
-765 RSQFLKQRKS
+765 RSRKS
-775 AVAIQSAWRGY
+775 AIAIQAAWRGY
-786 CCRKDFRMAMLG
+786 CCRKDFRMIMLG
-798 FGRLQALHRSRQ
+798 FGRLQALYRSRQ
-810 LSKQYEAT
+810 LAKQYETA
-818 RAHVIRLQAM
+818 RAHIIRFQAA
-828 CRGYLLRHKI
+828 CRGYLIRQKVAAQMKAVCVTYRH
-838 AEQKKAAC
+838 
-846 VIQAYARGMF
+846 IQGAYFLQNYVPIMLN
-856 ARRTYQRMRREVC
+856 E
-869 SEKPPQAI
+869 
-877 FDFTIQHCTTRAGP
+877 
-891 HCHNTFVVVLH
+891 
-902 PSTHSFQ
+902 
-909 QSDVLVMSNQLLC
+909 LLC
-922 LKEHLAALEREE
+922 LKEHLAALEEE
-934 EEERQKR
+934 EEEEGQRMNDDFVDR
-941 NALANK
+941 H
-947 PTNHDVLSDQEMVD
+947 TNYDVISDQEMVD

-981 FEDLETKPNKLE
+981 FEDLETKPSKLE
-993 EVDLDMVPM
+993 EVDLDTIPM

-1013 EEYTFPKFAATYFQG
+1013 EDYTFPKFAATYFQG

-1036 KQLRQPLL
+1036 KPLRHPLL

-1058 WVIILR
+1058 WVTILR

-1069 PEPAMFAK
+1069 PEPTMFAK
-1077 NSTTKSSS
+1077 NATKSSS
-1085 VMTQIY
+1085 MMTQIY
-1091 DTIGR
+1091 DTLGR

-1102 RNDSPNMV
+1102 KNDSPDM
-1110 RQEGFRETRKDNKIS
+1110 DNKIS

-1142 VADQLRSGEEA
+1142 VTDQLKSGEEG
-1153 FQDDKLITER
+1153 FQEDSSISER

-1195 LTENSNRSSY
+1195 LTENSSRSSY

-1232 IHHGPT
+1232 IHNGPS

-1262 WLELQLKAAVHDLQ
+1262 WLELQATKQKKPIMFNVTLMNGQSITVPADSASTAKEICQFIADKTKLKDIF
-1276 GDTSIHSGATD
+1276 GFS
-1287 QNHLLGAAL
+1287 L
-1296 YIFCGKNQAGLMLFK
+1296 YIAVFDKVWSLGGG
-1311 WREEMCMIGLYPPSP
+1311 RD
-1326 SFKCHPNHVLDAIS
+1326 HVLDAIS

-1366 FTPWHSS
+1366 FTPWHNS
-1373 QEDPVSTDLIYH
+1373 QEDPISTDLIYH

-1411 CYIQFGDSIHNDL
+1411 CYVQFGDTIHNEL

-1429 HDCIPAKQLK
+1429 HDCIPVKQLK

-1497 SLPKNHFIVAV
+1497 SLPKNHFILAV

-1528 PEVTGIHTN
+1528 PE
-1537 RWCRCLGCGCRW
+1537 
-1549 VRSFSDALVTN
+1549 
-1560 CSITPRA
+1560 IT

-1587 TSVNSVVIA
+1587 TSVNSIVIA
-1596 ELVVMFLEGLKRRS
+1596 ELVVMFLEGLKKRS
-1610 RFAVAMHDKKSQ
+1610 RFAVAILNSTPLFCISE
-1622 DDPAILSFKKGDLL
+1622 DPAILSFKKGDLL

-1650 IYAQNERTGKTG
+1650 IYAQNDRTGKTG
-1662 NVFLEDIYIIPSLT
+1662 NVFLEEMYIIPSLT
-1676 KPSSQVLSLLMMSPE
+1676 KPSSQVLSLLMMSPD

-1700 CIEKPD
+1700 YIEEPD

-1718 EFSYEHFRSP
+1718 EFSYEHFRIP

-1739 KSRGRSQLWAHSK
+1739 KSRGHSQLWAHSK
-1752 EPLKQPL
+1752 DPLKQPL
-1759 LKRACTDPELR
+1759 LKAACIDP
-1770 DLASP
+1770 D

-1785 PSKQSHSSVEVTDQ
+1785 PSKQTHSSVEVTDQ

-1804 IQEEVLRDEV
+1804 IKEEVLRDEI

-1824 NRNRYSAGVTK
+1824 NRNRYSVTK

-1855 HAQKFMETRQKE
+1855 HAQKFIETRQKE
-1867 PLALECSRRIQTV
+1867 PLALECKRRIQTV
-1880 MRSGSRKWAPHSVE
+1880 MRSGSRKWAPHPVE
-1894 VEAILQNTTKI
+1894 VEAILQNNTKI

-1915 EQTFSVGTNT
+1915 EQTFDVGTNT

-1967 SLRQVTDW
+1967 SLRQLTDW
-1975 NRRNKPGKDGA
+1975 TKRNKPVKDGA
-1986 MSVAYE
+1986 TMSVAYE

-2005 GKDLKADTIFHYH
+2005 GKDLKADSIFHYH
-2018 QELPKYLRGYHKCS
+2018 QELPKYLRGYHNCS
-2032 KDEAVQLAGLI
+2032 RDEAVQLAGLI
-2043 YKVHFNN
+2043 YKVRFNN
-2050 DRAQLATIPKI
+2050 DRTQLATIPKI

-2067 DNLLRAIPP
+2067 DNLLRVTSP
-2076 DEWKKSIIAAYSK
+2076 DEWKKSITAAYSK
-2089 HEGKSVDEAK
+2089 HEGKTVDEAK
-2099 IAFLKMIHRWP
+2099 IAFLKIIYRWP

-2123 EPNFPDIVLI
+2123 EPNFPEIVLI

-2146 TKDILTV
+2146 TKEILTV

-2161 WSSGSTYFHMTI
+2161 WSSGSTFFHMTI

-2194 LLTSYVRLLMNA
+2194 LLTSYVHLLMNA
-2206 VNKQKN
+2206 VNKQKSLPA

>member
-1 SFSSPQGDHVWL
+1 MVVFRKGDHVWL
-13 DTQTNSE
+13 DTQLNSE

-29 KDSESG
+29 KDSDSG

-52 NMHTVHMMHPSS
+52 NMHMVRLMHPSS
-64 VHGVEDMI
+64 VQGVEDMI
-72 LLGDLNE
+72 CLGDLHE
-79 AGMVHNL
+79 AGLVHNL

-116 VDQIRLYCNRRI
+116 VDQIRLYFNKRI

-146 KRNNRDQCCVISGE
+146 KRNKRDQCCVISGE

-214 GKYIDIHFNQNG
+214 GKYIDIHFNHNG

-286 CMSCDGRNDAKDYA
+286 CMSCDSRNDAKDYA

-423 SQKPKGGRHSIGLLD
+423 SQKPKDRRQSIGLLD

-484 WNNIDFTDNRQ
+484 WNNIDFTDNHQ

-542 RSVHDTKFG
+542 KSVHDTKFG

-570 RDTLSANVMQV
+570 RDTLSANVMQA

-593 FQQSACAYSSQGV
+593 FQVETTPSSLGRGTIRHLGADQAYKSLSQCGFLLSRTSGHAQGL

-678 IRYKFE
+678 IRYSFE
-684 EFFDRYRVLLP
+684 EFFERYRVLLP
-695 WSLREK
+695 WSLQEQ

-731 FLKDYHDTVLELQRQ
+731 FLKDHHDTVLELQRQ
-746 HVLTDKVLLIQKV
+746 NILTDKVLLIQKV

-765 RSQFLKQRKS
+765 RKRFLKQRKS

-786 CCRKDFRMAMLG
+786 CCRKDFRMVMLG
-798 FGRLQALHRSRQ
+798 FGRLQALYRSRQ
-810 LSKQYEAT
+810 LAKQYEAT
-818 RAHVIRLQAM
+818 RAHIIRLQAM
-828 CRGYLLRHKI
+828 CRGYLMRQKI
-838 AEQKKAAC
+838 AEQKKA
-846 VIQAYARGMF
+846 VRIIQAYARGMF
-856 ARRTYQRMRREVC
+856 ARRIYQRMKRE
-869 SEKPPQAI
+869 
-877 FDFTIQHCTTRAGP
+877 
-891 HCHNTFVVVLH
+891 
-902 PSTHSFQ
+902 
-909 QSDVLVMSNQLLC
+909 
-922 LKEHLAALEREE
+922 EHLTALETEE
-934 EEERQKR
+934 AEARQRR

-947 PTNHDVLSDQEMVD
+947 PTNHDVISDQEMVD

-981 FEDLETKPNKLE
+981 FEDLETKRNKLD

-1036 KQLRQPLL
+1036 RQLRHPLL

-1077 NSTTKSSS
+1077 NATTKSSS

-1091 DTIGR
+1091 DTLGR

-1102 RNDSPNMV
+1102 RNDSPNM
-1110 RQEGFRETRKDNKIS
+1110 RDSRKDNKIS

-1142 VADQLRSGEEA
+1142 VTDQLSGEEA
-1153 FQDDKLITER
+1153 FQEDSSISER
-1163 PMSNLEKVHFIIGNA
+1163 PMSNLEKLHFIIGNA

-1262 WLELQLKAAVHDLQ
+1262 WLELQATKQKKPIMFNVTLMNGQSITVPADSASIAKEICQFIADKTKLKDVF
-1276 GDTSIHSGATD
+1276 GFS
-1287 QNHLLGAAL
+1287 L
-1296 YIFCGKNQAGLMLFK
+1296 YIAVFDKVWSLGGG
-1311 WREEMCMIGLYPPSP
+1311 RD
-1326 SFKCHPNHVLDAIS
+1326 HVLDAIS
-1340 QCEQLVKERGTHE
+1340 QCEQLVKEQGTHE
-1353 RHAPWRLYFRKEI
+1353 RNAPWRLYFRKEI
-1366 FTPWHSS
+1366 FTPWHNS

-1385 QVIRGIRFGEYRCEK
+1385 QVIRGIRFGEYCCEK

-1411 CYIQFGDSIHNDL
+1411 CYTQFGDSIHNEL

-1429 HDCIPAKQLK
+1429 HDCIPVKQLK

-1460 QDRLSRQAVKEQLVD
+1460 QDRLSRQTVKEQLVD

-1528 PEVTGIHTN
+1528 PEITGIHTN
-1537 RWCRCLGCGCRW
+1537 
-1549 VRSFSDALVTN
+1549 
-1560 CSITPRA
+1560 RA

-1575 TLITLRAEEFVL
+1575 TLITLRGEEFVL

-1596 ELVVMFLEGLKRRS
+1596 ELVVMFLEGLKKRS
-1610 RFAVAMHDKKSQ
+1610 RFAVAMHEKKSQ
-1622 DDPAILSFKKGDLL
+1622 EDPAILSFKKGDLL
-1636 ILTEDKRLDANSGW
+1636 IFTEDKRLDANSGW
-1650 IYAQNERTGKTG
+1650 TCAQNERTGKTG
-1662 NVFLEDIYIIPSLT
+1662 NVFLEEIYTIPSLT
-1676 KPSSQVLSLLMMSPE
+1676 KPSSQVLSLLMMSPD

-1700 CIEKPD
+1700 YMDEPD

-1718 EFSYEHFRSP
+1718 EFSYEHFRTP

-1759 LKRACTDPELR
+1759 LKRACTDPDLR
-1770 DLASP
+1770 DLACQAFIA
-1775 SPIMKFMGDY
+1775 IMKFMGDY
-1785 PSKQSHSSVEVTDQ
+1785 PSKQTHSSVEVTDQ

-1804 IQEEVLRDEV
+1804 IQEEVLRDEI

-1824 NRNRYSAGVTK
+1824 NRNRYSVTK

-1867 PLALECSRRIQTV
+1867 TLALECSRRIQTV
-1880 MRSGSRKWAPHSVE
+1880 MRSGSRKWAPHPVE
-1894 VEAILQNTTKI
+1894 VEAILQNNTKI

-1915 EQTFSVGTNT
+1915 QQTFDVGTNT
-1925 KNRTLCQNIASKLQ
+1925 KIRILCQNIASKLQ

-1986 MSVAYE
+1986 AMSVAYE

-2005 GKDLKADTIFHYH
+2005 GKDLKADSIFHYH

-2043 YKVHFNN
+2043 YKVRFNN
-2050 DRAQLATIPKI
+2050 DRTQLATIPKI

-2067 DNLLRAIPP
+2067 DNLLRAISS
-2076 DEWKKSIIAAYSK
+2076 DEWKKSITAAYSK
-2089 HEGKSVDEAK
+2089 HEGKTVDEAK
-2099 IAFLKMIHRWP
+2099 IAFLKMIYRWP

-2123 EPNFPDIVLI
+2123 EPNFPEIVLI

-2206 VNKQKN
+2206 VNKQKNLPA

>member
-1 SFSSPQGDHVWL
+1 MVIYRKGDHVWL
-13 DTQTNSE
+13 EAQPHSE

-29 KDSESG
+29 KDSDSG

-52 NMHTVHMMHPSS
+52 NMHMVRPMDPSTAQ
-64 VHGVEDMI
+64 GVEDMI
-72 LLGDLNE
+72 RLGDLHE

-86 LIRHQEHKIYTYT
+86 LIRHQQHKIYTYT

-116 VDQIRLYCNRRI
+116 VDLIRLYCNKRI

-146 KRNNRDQCCVISGE
+146 KRNKRDQCCVISGE

-189 ILEANPILEAFGN
+189 VLEANPILEAFGN

-214 GKYIDIHFNQNG
+214 GKYIDIYFNHSG

-260 MGMNTEQKKMLNLG
+260 MGMNLEQKKMLNLG
-274 TASEYTYLTMGN
+274 TASEYSYLTMGN
-286 CMSCDGRNDAKDYA
+286 CTSCDSRNDAKEYA

-356 TKLLEVDSS
+356 TKLLEVDYS

-388 IVQAADGRD
+388 VAQAADGRD

-423 SQKPKGGRHSIGLLD
+423 SQKPKNTRQSIGLLD

-471 KLEQEEYLAEHIA
+471 KLEQEEYLAEHIT

-495 ALEVIALKPMNII
+495 TLEVIALKPMNII

-526 VKINSLHGKSK
+526 IKINSLHGKSR

-542 RSVHDTKFG
+542 KSDHDTKFG
-551 INHFAGVVFYE
+551 INHFAGAVFYE

-570 RDTLSANVMQV
+570 RDTLSANVMQA
-581 VHSSKNKFLREI
+581 VHSSKNKFLKEI
-593 FQQSACAYSSQGV
+593 FQVETTPTSLGRGTIRHLGSDQAYKGL

-625 LMKILEQ
+625 LMKILGQ

-665 MMETIQIRKAGYP
+665 MMETIRIRKAGYP
-678 IRYKFE
+678 VRYTFE
-684 EFFDRYRVLLP
+684 EFFERYRVLLP
-695 WSLREK
+695 RSALEP
-701 LKNDARQS
+701 LKNDARQC
-709 CICISEAVLGKDES
+709 CIRISEAVLGKDES

-731 FLKDYHDTVLELQRQ
+731 FLKDYHDTILELERQ
-746 HVLTDKVLLIQKV
+746 KILTDKVLLIQKV
-759 MRGLKD
+759 MRGFKD
-765 RSQFLKQRKS
+765 RKQFLKQRKS
-775 AVAIQSAWRGY
+775 AIAIQAAWRGY
-786 CCRKDFRMAMLG
+786 CCRKDFRMIMLG
-798 FGRLQALHRSRQ
+798 FGRLQALYRSRQ
-810 LSKQYEAT
+810 LAKQYETA
-818 RAHVIRLQAM
+818 RAHIIRFQAA
-828 CRGYLLRHKI
+828 CRGYLIR
-838 AEQKKAAC
+838 QKNKVKLEARNIRLEEEKRLISVLGPVKA
-846 VIQAYARGMF
+846 
-856 ARRTYQRMRREVC
+856 RE
-869 SEKPPQAI
+869 EAMK
-877 FDFTIQHCTTRAGP
+877 
-891 HCHNTFVVVLH
+891 LE
-902 PSTHSFQ
+902 
-909 QSDVLVMSNQLLC
+909 
-922 LKEHLAALEREE
+922 KEHLAILEE
-934 EEERQKR
+934 EEEEGQRMNNDFVDR
-941 NALANK
+941 H
-947 PTNHDVLSDQEMVD
+947 TNYDVISDQEMVD

-981 FEDLETKPNKLE
+981 FEDLETKPSKLE
-993 EVDLDMVPM
+993 EVDLDMIPM

-1013 EEYTFPKFAATYFQG
+1013 EDYTFPKFAATYFQG

-1036 KQLRQPLL
+1036 KPLRHPLL

-1069 PEPAMFAK
+1069 PEPTMFAK
-1077 NSTTKSSS
+1077 NAKSGSM
-1085 VMTQIY
+1085 MTQIY
-1091 DTIGR
+1091 DTLGR

-1102 RNDSPNMV
+1102 KNSPDT
-1110 RQEGFRETRKDNKIS
+1110 RESKKDNKIS

-1142 VADQLRSGEEA
+1142 VTDQLKSGEEG
-1153 FQDDKLITER
+1153 FQEDSSISER

-1195 LTENSNRSSY
+1195 LTENSSRSSY

-1232 IHHGPT
+1232 IHNGPS

-1262 WLELQLKAAVHDLQ
+1262 WLELQATKQKKPIMFNVTLMNGQSITVPADSASIAKEICQFIADKTKLKDIF
-1276 GDTSIHSGATD
+1276 GFS
-1287 QNHLLGAAL
+1287 L
-1296 YIFCGKNQAGLMLFK
+1296 YIAVFDKVWSLGGG
-1311 WREEMCMIGLYPPSP
+1311 RD
-1326 SFKCHPNHVLDAIS
+1326 HVLDAIS

-1366 FTPWHSS
+1366 FTPWHNS
-1373 QEDPVSTDLIYH
+1373 QEDPISTDLIYH

-1411 CYIQFGDSIHNDL
+1411 CYIQFGDTIHNEL

-1429 HDCIPAKQLK
+1429 HDCIPVKQLK

-1497 SLPKNHFIVAV
+1497 SLPKNHFILAV

-1528 PEVTGIHTN
+1528 PEITGIHTN
-1537 RWCRCLGCGCRW
+1537 
-1549 VRSFSDALVTN
+1549 
-1560 CSITPRA
+1560 RA

-1587 TSVNSVVIA
+1587 TSVNSIVIA
-1596 ELVVMFLEGLKRRS
+1596 ELVVMFLEGLKKRS
-1610 RFAVAMHDKKSQ
+1610 RFAVAMHEKKFQ
-1622 DDPAILSFKKGDLL
+1622 DPAVLSFKKGDLL

-1650 IYAQNERTGKTG
+1650 IHAQNDRTGKTG
-1662 NVFLEDIYIIPSLT
+1662 NVFLEEMYIIPSLT
-1676 KPSSQVLSLLMMSPE
+1676 KPSGQVLSLLMMSPD

-1700 CIEKPD
+1700 YIEEPD

-1718 EFSYEHFRSP
+1718 EFSYEHFRTP

-1739 KSRGRSQLWAHSK
+1739 KSRGHSQLWAHSK
-1752 EPLKQPL
+1752 DPLKQPL
-1759 LKRACTDPELR
+1759 LKAACTDPDVR
-1770 DLASP
+1770 DVACQAFIA
-1775 SPIMKFMGDY
+1775 IMKFMGDY
-1785 PSKQSHSSVEVTDQ
+1785 PSKQTHSSVEVTDQ

-1804 IQEEVLRDEV
+1804 IKEEVLRDEI
-1814 YCQIMKQLTE
+1814 YCQIMKQLTD
-1824 NRNRYSAGVTK
+1824 NRNRYSVTK

-1855 HAQKFMETRQKE
+1855 HAQKFIETRQKE
-1867 PLALECSRRIQTV
+1867 PLALDCKRRIQTV
-1880 MRSGSRKWAPHSVE
+1880 MRSGSRKWAPHPVE
-1894 VEAILQNTTKI
+1894 VEAILQNNTKI
-1905 SHKICFPNET
+1905 AHKICFPNET
-1915 EQTFSVGTNT
+1915 EQTFDVGTNT

-1967 SLRQVTDW
+1967 SLRQLTDW
-1975 NRRNKPGKDGA
+1975 TKRNKPVKDGA
-1986 MSVAYE
+1986 TMSVAYE

-2005 GKDLKADTIFHYH
+2005 GKDLKADSIFHYH
-2018 QELPKYLRGYHKCS
+2018 QELPKYLRGYHNCS
-2032 KDEAVQLAGLI
+2032 RDEAVQLAGLI
-2043 YKVHFNN
+2043 YKVRFNT
-2050 DRAQLATIPKI
+2050 DRTQLATIPKI

-2067 DNLLRAIPP
+2067 DNLLRVTSP
-2076 DEWKKSIIAAYSK
+2076 DEWKKSITAAYSK
-2089 HEGKSVDEAK
+2089 HEGKTVDEAK
-2099 IAFLKMIHRWP
+2099 IAFLKIIYRWP

-2123 EPNFPDIVLI
+2123 EPNFPEIVLI
-2133 AINKQGVSLIHQK
+2133 AINKQGVSVIHQK
-2146 TKDILTV
+2146 TKEILTV

-2161 WSSGSTYFHMTI
+2161 WSSGSTFFHMTI

-2194 LLTSYVRLLMNA
+2194 LLTSYVHLLMNA
-2206 VNKQKN
+2206 VNKQKSLPA

>member
-1 SFSSPQGDHVWL
+1 MVIFRKGDHVWL
-13 DTQTNSE
+13 EAQPNSE

-29 KDSESG
+29 KDSDSG

-52 NMHTVHMMHPSS
+52 NMHMVRPMDPSTAQ
-64 VHGVEDMI
+64 GVEDMI
-72 LLGDLNE
+72 RLGDLHE

-86 LIRHQEHKIYTYT
+86 LIRHQQHKIYTYT

-116 VDQIRLYCNRRI
+116 VDLIRLYCNKRI

-146 KRNNRDQCCVISGE
+146 KRNKRDQCCVISGE

-214 GKYIDIHFNQNG
+214 GKYIDIYFNHSG

-260 MGMNTEQKKMLNLG
+260 MGMNLEQKKMLNLG

-286 CMSCDGRNDAKDYA
+286 CTSCDSRNDAKEYA

-327 HLGNVEFEAAVYDN
+327 HLGNVEFEDRLSL
-341 LDCSDV
+341 LDL
-347 MDSPHFSIA
+347 FSLPGM
-356 TKLLEVDSS
+356 TKLPRLFFQVDYS

-388 IVQAADGRD
+388 VAQAADGRD

-423 SQKPKGGRHSIGLLD
+423 SQKPKNTRQSIGLLD

-471 KLEQEEYLAEHIA
+471 KLEQEEYLAEHIT

-508 SLIDEESKFPK
+508 SLIDEESRFPK

-526 VKINSLHGKSK
+526 IKINSLHGKSRI
-537 VYIPP
+537 YIPP
-542 RSVHDTKFG
+542 KSDHDTKFG
-551 INHFAGVVFYE
+551 INHFAGAVFYE

-581 VHSSKNKFLREI
+581 VHSSKNKFLKEI
-593 FQQSACAYSSQGV
+593 FQGL

-625 LMKILEQ
+625 LMKILGQ

-665 MMETIQIRKAGYP
+665 MMETIRIRKAGYP
-678 IRYKFE
+678 VRYTFE

-695 WSLREK
+695 QSALV
-701 LKNDARQS
+701 KNDARQC
-709 CICISEAVLGKDES
+709 CIRISEAVLGKDES

-731 FLKDYHDTVLELQRQ
+731 FLKDYHDTVLELERQ
-746 HVLTDKVLLIQKV
+746 KILTDKVLLIQKV
-759 MRGLKD
+759 MRGFKD

-775 AVAIQSAWRGY
+775 AIAIQAAWRGY
-786 CCRKDFRMAMLG
+786 CCRKDFRTVMLG
-798 FGRLQALHRSRQ
+798 FGRLQALYRSRQ
-810 LSKQYEAT
+810 LAKQYETT
-818 RAHVIRLQAM
+818 RVHIIRFQAA
-828 CRGYLLRHKI
+828 CRGYLIR
-838 AEQKKAAC
+838 QKVAA
-846 VIQAYARGMF
+846 QM
-856 ARRTYQRMRREVC
+856 
-869 SEKPPQAI
+869 K
-877 FDFTIQHCTTRAGP
+877 
-891 HCHNTFVVVLH
+891 N
-902 PSTHSFQ
+902 
-909 QSDVLVMSNQLLC
+909 DVPIMLNELLC
-922 LKEHLAALEREE
+922 LKEHLATLEE
-934 EEERQKR
+934 EEEEGLRMNDDYVDR
-941 NALANK
+941 HANY
-947 PTNHDVLSDQEMVD
+947 DVISDQEMVD

-981 FEDLETKPNKLE
+981 FEDLETKPSKLE
-993 EVDLDMVPM
+993 EVDLDMIPM
-1002 SVELEEEADGL
+1002 SMELEEEADGL
-1013 EEYTFPKFAATYFQG
+1013 EDYTFPKFAATYFQG

-1036 KQLRQPLL
+1036 KPLRHPLL

-1069 PEPAMFAK
+1069 PEPTMFAK
-1077 NSTTKSSS
+1077 NATKSGS

-1091 DTIGR
+1091 DTLGR

-1102 RNDSPNMV
+1102 KNNKGRLLELSGALI
-1110 RQEGFRETRKDNKIS
+1110 GFFQVT
-1125 KGISSLKL
+1125 
-1133 KRSSKLTGK
+1133 
-1142 VADQLRSGEEA
+1142 DQLKSGEEG
-1153 FQDDKLITER
+1153 FQEDSSISER

-1195 LTENSNRSSY
+1195 LTENSSRSSY

-1232 IHHGPT
+1232 IHNGPS

-1262 WLELQLKAAVHDLQ
+1262 WLELQATKQKKPIMFNVTLMNGQSITVPADSASIAKEICQFIADKTKLKDIF
-1276 GDTSIHSGATD
+1276 GFS
-1287 QNHLLGAAL
+1287 L
-1296 YIFCGKNQAGLMLFK
+1296 YIAVFDKVWSLGGG
-1311 WREEMCMIGLYPPSP
+1311 RD
-1326 SFKCHPNHVLDAIS
+1326 HVLDAIS

-1366 FTPWHSS
+1366 FTPWHNS

-1400 EEDLVEIGAKY
+1400 DEDLVEIGAKY
-1411 CYIQFGDSIHNDL
+1411 CYIQFGDTIHNEL

-1429 HDCIPAKQLK
+1429 HDCIPVKQLK

-1497 SLPKNHFIVAV
+1497 SLPKNHFILAV

-1528 PEVTGIHTN
+1528 PEITGSMELSTTSAVTADSSVF
-1537 RWCRCLGCGCRW
+1537 L
-1549 VRSFSDALVTN
+1549 DALVTN
-1560 CSITPRA
+1560 CLITHRA

-1587 TSVNSVVIA
+1587 TSVNSIVIA
-1596 ELVVMFLEGLKRRS
+1596 ELVVMFLEGLKKRS
-1610 RFAVAMHDKKSQ
+1610 RFAVAILNSTPLFCIPE
-1622 DDPAILSFKKGDLL
+1622 DPAILSFKKGDLL

-1650 IYAQNERTGKTG
+1650 IHAQNDRTGKTG
-1662 NVFLEDIYIIPSLT
+1662 NVFLEEMYIIPSLT
-1676 KPSSQVLSLLMMSPE
+1676 KPSSQVLV
-1691 QRRTASQNS
+1691 RRNS
-1700 CIEKPD
+1700 YTEEPD

-1718 EFSYEHFRSP
+1718 EFSYEHFRTP

-1739 KSRGRSQLWAHSK
+1739 KSRGHSQLWAHSK
-1752 EPLKQPL
+1752 DPLKQPL
-1759 LKRACTDPELR
+1759 LKAACTDPDVR
-1770 DLASP
+1770 DVACQ

-1785 PSKQSHSSVEVTDQ
+1785 PSKQTHSSVEVTDQ

-1804 IQEEVLRDEV
+1804 IKEEVLRDEI

-1824 NRNRYSAGVTK
+1824 NRNRYSVTK

-1855 HAQKFMETRQKE
+1855 HAQKFIETRQKE
-1867 PLALECSRRIQTV
+1867 PLASECKRRIQTV
-1880 MRSGSRKWAPHSVE
+1880 MRSGSRKWAPHPVE
-1894 VEAILQNTTKI
+1894 VEAILQNNTKV

-1915 EQTFSVGTNT
+1915 EQTFDVGTNT

-1975 NRRNKPGKDGA
+1975 TKRNKPAKDGA
-1986 MSVAYE
+1986 TMSVAYE

-2005 GKDLKADTIFHYH
+2005 GKDLKADSIFHYH
-2018 QELPKYLRGYHKCS
+2018 QELPKYLRGYHNCS
-2032 KDEAVQLAGLI
+2032 RDEAVQLAGLI
-2043 YKVHFNN
+2043 YKVRFNN
-2050 DRAQLATIPKI
+2050 DRTQLATIPKI

-2067 DNLLRAIPP
+2067 DNLLRVTSP
-2076 DEWKKSIIAAYSK
+2076 DEWKKSITAAYSK
-2089 HEGKSVDEAK
+2089 HEGKTVDEAK
-2099 IAFLKMIHRWP
+2099 IAFLKIIYRWP

-2123 EPNFPDIVLI
+2123 EPNFPEIVLI

-2146 TKDILTV
+2146 TKEILTI

-2161 WSSGSTYFHMTI
+2161 WSSGSTFFHMTI

-2185 TSLGYKMDD
+2185 TSLVRRVLFTYQPKNSLFFLGVQSSYKQDARA
-2194 LLTSYVRLLMNA
+2194 LKPVR
-2206 VNKQKN
+2206 

>member
-1 SFSSPQGDHVWL
+1 GDHVWL
-13 DTQTNSE
+13 DTQPNSE

-29 KDSESG
+29 KESDSG

-52 NMHTVHMMHPSS
+52 NMHMVHLMHPSS
-64 VHGVEDMI
+64 VQGVEDMI
-72 LLGDLNE
+72 RLGDLHE

-116 VDQIRLYCNRRI
+116 VDQIRLYCNKRI

-146 KRNNRDQCCVISGE
+146 KRNKRDQCCVISGE

-286 CMSCDGRNDAKDYA
+286 CTSCDSRNDAKDYA

-327 HLGNVEFEAAVYDN
+327 HLGNVEFQAAVYDN

-347 MDSPHFSIA
+347 IDSPHFSIA

-388 IVQAADGRD
+388 VFQAANGKD

-418 IFNPT
+418 ISNPA
-423 SQKPKGGRHSIGLLD
+423 SQKPKERHQSIGLLD
-438 IFGFENFSNNS
+438 IFGFENFNNNS

-484 WNNIDFTDNRQ
+484 WNNIDFTDNHQ

-508 SLIDEESKFPK
+508 SLIDEESRFPK

-542 RSVHDTKFG
+542 KSVHDTKFG

-593 FQQSACAYSSQGV
+593 FQSACAFSSQGL

-678 IRYKFE
+678 VRYSFE
-684 EFFDRYRVLLP
+684 EFFERYRFLLP
-695 WSLREK
+695 WSLRQK
-701 LKNDARQS
+701 LKNDTRQS
-709 CICISEAVLGKDES
+709 CISISEAVLGKDES
-723 WQAGKTKI
+723 WQVGKTKI
-731 FLKDYHDTVLELQRQ
+731 FLKDHHDTVLELQLQ
-746 HVLTDKVLLIQKV
+746 NVLTDKVLLIQKV

-765 RSQFLKQRKS
+765 RSQFLKQRRS

-786 CCRKDFRMAMLG
+786 CCRKEFRMVLLG
-798 FGRLQALHRSRQ
+798 FGRLQALYRGRQ
-810 LSKQYEAT
+810 LAQRYEAT
-818 RAHVIRLQAM
+818 RARIVGFQAL
-828 CRGYLLRHKI
+828 CRGFLLRHRL
-838 AEQKKAAC
+838 AQQQKAAR
-846 VIQAYARGMF
+846 VIQAYARGML
-856 ARRTYQRMRREVC
+856 ARQTYQRIKREKGEKIRSVC
-869 SEKPPQAI
+869 ISQPCKGTSISTSGWRSGNHSEGNPNAVHAC
-877 FDFTIQHCTTRAGP
+877 F
-891 HCHNTFVVVLH
+891 
-902 PSTHSFQ
+902 
-909 QSDVLVMSNQLLC
+909 C
-922 LKEHLAALEREE
+922 LKEHLPTQEREE
-934 EEERQKR
+934 AEARQRR
-941 NALANK
+941 NVLVNK
-947 PTNHDVLSDQEMVD
+947 PTNHDVISDQEMVD

-981 FEDLETKPNKLE
+981 FEDLETKHSKLE

-1002 SVELEEEADGL
+1002 SVELEEEAHGL

-1036 KQLRQPLL
+1036 RQLRHPLL
-1044 YHDDKDNVLASLVV
+1044 YHDDKDNVLASLAV

-1077 NSTTKSSS
+1077 SATTKSSS

-1091 DTIGR
+1091 DTLGR
-1096 KNQVQF
+1096 KNQVQL

-1110 RQEGFRETRKDNKIS
+1110 RQACYREGRRDNKIS

-1142 VADQLRSGEEA
+1142 VTEQLRSGEEA
-1153 FQDDKLITER
+1153 FQEDISISQR

-1222 DTFVKYLLNF
+1222 DTLVKYLLNF

-1245 ERLRRTYVNGA
+1245 ERLRRTYSNGA

-1262 WLELQLKAAVHDLQ
+1262 WLELQ
-1276 GDTSIHSGATD
+1276 GGISIHSGTTG
-1287 QNHLLGAAL
+1287 QKQPPEESSH
-1296 YIFCGKNQAGLMLFK
+1296 YHF
-1311 WREEMCMIGLYPPSP
+1311 WRELSKAYAFKMKGRREYDGAILSSTSLNVTLEIKNHIHPSP
-1326 SFKCHPNHVLDAIS
+1326 PPPPFKTNVAHEKSISWHFQCCSRDVIYIYDSPCFEETVWVL
-1340 QCEQLVKERGTHE
+1340 
-1353 RHAPWRLYFRKEI
+1353 
-1366 FTPWHSS
+1366 
-1373 QEDPVSTDLIYH
+1373 
-1385 QVIRGIRFGEYRCEK
+1385 VIHLKIVDQ

-1411 CYIQFGDSIHNDL
+1411 CYIQFGDTIHNEL

-1429 HDCIPAKQLK
+1429 HDCIPVKQLK
-1439 SKPLEKWVSLITYA
+1439 SKPLEKWVSLVTYA

-1460 QDRLSRQAVKEQLVD
+1460 QDHLSSQTVKEQLVD

-1497 SLPKNHFIVAV
+1497 SLPKNHFIIAI

-1528 PEVTGIHTN
+1528 PEITGIHTN
-1537 RWCRCLGCGCRW
+1537 SYLQGDVGALA
-1549 VRSFSDALVTN
+1549 VFTDGSVSFPDALVTN
-1560 CSITPRA
+1560 CSIIHRA

-1575 TLITLRAEEFVL
+1575 TLITLRSEEFVL

-1596 ELVVMFLEGLKRRS
+1596 ELVVMFLEGLKKRS
-1610 RFAVAMHDKKSQ
+1610 QFAVAMHEKKPQGKSQ
-1622 DDPAILSFKKGDLL
+1622 DPGILSFKKGDLL
-1636 ILTEDKRLDANSGW
+1636 IFTEDKRLDADSGW
-1650 IYAQNERTGKTG
+1650 ICAQNERTGKTG

-1676 KPSSQVLSLLMMSPE
+1676 KPSSQVLSLLMMSPD

-1700 CIEKPD
+1700 FMEEPA
-1706 EEDLKVKPYTLE
+1706 EEDIKVKPYTLE
-1718 EFSYEHFRSP
+1718 EFSYEHFRTP

-1739 KSRGRSQLWAHSK
+1739 KSRGHSQLWAHSK

-1759 LKRACTDPELR
+1759 LKRACTDPDLR
-1770 DLASP
+1770 DLASHL
-1775 SPIMKFMGDY
+1775 PIMKFMGDY
-1785 PSKQSHSSVEVTDQ
+1785 PSKQAHSSVEVTDQ
-1799 IFVAA
+1799 IFVPA
-1804 IQEEVLRDEV
+1804 IQEEVLRDEI

-1824 NRNRYSAGVTK
+1824 NRNRYSETK

-1855 HAQKFMETRQKE
+1855 HAQKFIETRQKE
-1867 PLALECSRRIQTV
+1867 TLAPGCRRRIQTV
-1880 MRSGSRKWAPHSVE
+1880 MRSGCRKWAPHPVE
-1894 VEAILQNTTKI
+1894 VEAILQNNTKI

-1915 EQTFSVGTNT
+1915 ELTFDVGTNT
-1925 KNRTLCQNIASKLQ
+1925 KIQSLCQNIASKLQ
-1939 LSSWEG
+1939 LQSWEG

-1986 MSVAYE
+1986 ALSVAYE

-2043 YKVHFNN
+2043 YKARFNN
-2050 DRAQLATIPKI
+2050 DRTQLAAIPKI

-2067 DNLLRAIPP
+2067 DNLLRAVAP

-2089 HEGKSVDEAK
+2089 HEGKTVDEAK

-2110 TFGSAFFEVKQTS
+2110 TFGSAFFEVKQAS
-2123 EPNFPDIVLI
+2123 EPNFPEIVLI

-2146 TKDILTV
+2146 TKDILVV

-2173 GNLVRGSRILCE
+2173 GNLVRGNRLLCE

>member
-1 SFSSPQGDHVWL
+1 MSGDHVWL
-13 DTQTNSE
+13 DTQSNSE

-45 EHWITAR
+45 EHCITAR
-52 NMHTVHMMHPSS
+52 NMHMVHLMHPSS
-64 VHGVEDMI
+64 VQGVEDMI
-72 LLGDLNE
+72 SLGDLHE

-86 LIRHQEHKIYTYT
+86 LIRHQEQKIYTYT

-116 VDQIRLYCNRRI
+116 VDQIRLYCNKRI

-146 KRNNRDQCCVISGE
+146 KRNKRDQCCVISGE

-306 KILMFSDSEH
+306 KILMFSDSEN

-347 MDSPHFSIA
+347 MASPHFSIA

-403 YGRIFLWIVNKINSA
+403 YGRIFLWIVSKINSA

-423 SQKPKGGRHSIGLLD
+423 SQKPKNRYQSIGLLD

-519 GTDATML
+519 GTEATML

-542 RSVHDTKFG
+542 KSDHDTKFG

-562 SKDFLEKN
+562 SKEFLEKN

-593 FQQSACAYSSQGV
+593 FQVETTPPSLGRGTIRHLGSDHAYKGT

-678 IRYKFE
+678 IRYSFE
-684 EFFDRYRVLLP
+684 EFFERYRVLLP
-695 WSLREK
+695 WSVREQVCKQKLEKYATLFFTIIIRSSRNNLLFVTSPVCLLRK
-701 LKNDARQS
+701 
-709 CICISEAVLGKDES
+709 
-723 WQAGKTKI
+723 
-731 FLKDYHDTVLELQRQ
+731 H
-746 HVLTDKVLLIQKV
+746 
-759 MRGLKD
+759 
-765 RSQFLKQRKS
+765 FLKQRKS

-786 CCRKDFRMAMLG
+786 CCRKDFRMVMLG
-798 FGRLQALHRSRQ
+798 FGRLQALCRSRQ
-810 LSKQYEAT
+810 LAKQYEAT
-818 RAHVIRLQAM
+818 RAYIIRLQAM
-828 CRGYLLRHKI
+828 CRGYLMRQKI
-838 AEQKKAAC
+838 AEQKKAVC

-856 ARRTYQRMRREVC
+856 ARRIYQRMKREVC
-869 SEKPPQAI
+869 SQIP
-877 FDFTIQHCTTRAGP
+877 C
-891 HCHNTFVVVLH
+891 
-902 PSTHSFQ
+902 
-909 QSDVLVMSNQLLC
+909 
-922 LKEHLAALEREE
+922 EHVEAEA
-934 EEERQKR
+934 RQRR
-941 NALANK
+941 NGLANK

-981 FEDLETKPNKLE
+981 FEDLETKSNKLN

-1036 KQLRQPLL
+1036 RQLRHPLL
-1044 YHDDKDNVLASLVV
+1044 YHEDKDNASLVV

-1077 NSTTKSSS
+1077 NATTKSGSM
-1085 VMTQIY
+1085 MTQIY
-1091 DTIGR
+1091 DTLEHSGVLLGFF
-1096 KNQVQF
+1096 QV
-1102 RNDSPNMV
+1102 
-1110 RQEGFRETRKDNKIS
+1110 T
-1125 KGISSLKL
+1125 
-1133 KRSSKLTGK
+1133 
-1142 VADQLRSGEEA
+1142 DQLRSGEEA
-1153 FQDDKLITER
+1153 FQEDSSISER

-1178 ILRPAIRD
+1178 ILRPDIRD

-1262 WLELQLKAAVHDLQ
+1262 WLELQATKQKKPIMFNVTLMNGQSITVPADSASTAKEICQFIADKTKLKDVF
-1276 GDTSIHSGATD
+1276 GFS
-1287 QNHLLGAAL
+1287 L
-1296 YIFCGKNQAGLMLFK
+1296 YIAVFDKVWSLGGG
-1311 WREEMCMIGLYPPSP
+1311 RD
-1326 SFKCHPNHVLDAIS
+1326 HVLDAIS

-1353 RHAPWRLYFRKEI
+1353 RNAPWRLYFRKEI
-1366 FTPWHSS
+1366 FTPWHNS
-1373 QEDPVSTDLIYH
+1373 QEDPISTDLIYH

-1411 CYIQFGDSIHNDL
+1411 CYIQFGDSIHNEL
-1424 VQKVL
+1424 VEKVL
-1429 HDCIPAKQLK
+1429 HDCIPVKQLK

-1460 QDRLSRQAVKEQLVD
+1460 QDRLSCQTVKEQLVD

-1497 SLPKNHFIVAV
+1497 SLPKNHFIVAI

-1528 PEVTGIHTN
+1528 PEITGIHTN
-1537 RWCRCLGCGCRW
+1537 
-1549 VRSFSDALVTN
+1549 
-1560 CSITPRA
+1560 RA

-1596 ELVVMFLEGLKRRS
+1596 ELVVMFLEGLKERS
-1610 RFAVAMHDKKSQ
+1610 RFAVAMHEKKSQ
-1622 DDPAILSFKKGDLL
+1622 EDPAILSFKKGDLL
-1636 ILTEDKRLDANSGW
+1636 IFTEDKRLDANSGW
-1650 IYAQNERTGKTG
+1650 ICAQNERTSKTG
-1662 NVFLEDIYIIPSLT
+1662 NVFLEEIYIIPSLT
-1676 KPSSQVLSLLMMSPE
+1676 KPSSQVLSLLMMSPD

-1700 CIEKPD
+1700 YMDEPD

-1718 EFSYEHFRSP
+1718 EFSYEHFRTP
-1728 EKESISKAVLQ
+1728 EKESISKTVLQ

-1759 LKRACTDPELR
+1759 LKRACTDPDLR
-1770 DLASP
+1770 DLACQAFIDILSLY
-1775 SPIMKFMGDY
+1775 Y
-1785 PSKQSHSSVEVTDQ
+1785 PSKQTHSSVEVTDQ

-1804 IQEEVLRDEV
+1804 IQEEVLRDEI

-1824 NRNRYSAGVTK
+1824 NRNRYSVTK

-1867 PLALECSRRIQTV
+1867 RLALECSRRIQTV
-1880 MRSGSRKWAPHSVE
+1880 MSGSRKWAPHPVE
-1894 VEAILQNTTKI
+1894 VEAILQNNTKI

-1915 EQTFSVGTNT
+1915 EQTFDVGTNT
-1925 KNRTLCQNIASKLQ
+1925 KIRTLCQKIASKLQ

-1986 MSVAYE
+1986 TSVAYD

-2005 GKDLKADTIFHYH
+2005 GKDLKADSIFHYH

-2043 YKVHFNN
+2043 YKVRFNN
-2050 DRAQLATIPKI
+2050 DRTHLATIPKI

-2067 DNLLRAIPP
+2067 DNLLRAISL

-2089 HEGKSVDEAK
+2089 HEGKTVDEAK

-2123 EPNFPDIVLI
+2123 EPNFPEIVLI

-2185 TSLGYKMDD
+2185 TSLWYH
-2194 LLTSYVRLLMNA
+2194 LLRIGFRLPIDSD
-2206 VNKQKN
+2206 KHHCSGI

>member
-1 SFSSPQGDHVWL
+1 MVVFRKGDHVWL
-13 DTQTNSE
+13 DTQPNSE

-29 KDSESG
+29 KDSDSG

-45 EHWITAR
+45 EHWITTR
-52 NMHTVHMMHPSS
+52 NMHMVHLMHPSS
-64 VHGVEDMI
+64 VQGVEDMI
-72 LLGDLNE
+72 CLGDLHE

-116 VDQIRLYCNRRI
+116 VDQIRLYCNKRI

-146 KRNNRDQCCVISGE
+146 KRNKRDQCCVISGE

-274 TASEYTYLTMGN
+274 TASEYTYLTVGN
-286 CMSCDGRNDAKDYA
+286 CMSCDSRNDAKDYA

-347 MDSPHFSIA
+347 MDSPHFSVA

-423 SQKPKGGRHSIGLLD
+423 SQKPKSRRQSIGLLD

-526 VKINSLHGKSK
+526 IKINSLHGKSK

-542 RSVHDTKFG
+542 KSVHDTKFG

-593 FQQSACAYSSQGV
+593 FQVETTPPSLGRGTIRHLGADQAYKGL

-654 ELCIKQLRYSG
+654 ELCVKQLRYSG

-678 IRYKFE
+678 IRYSFE
-684 EFFDRYRVLLP
+684 EFFERYRVLLP
-695 WSLREK
+695 WSVREQ

-709 CICISEAVLGKDES
+709 CISISEAVLGKDES

-731 FLKDYHDTVLELQRQ
+731 FLKDHHDTVLELQRQ
-746 HVLTDKVLLIQKV
+746 NILTDKVLLIQKV

-765 RSQFLKQRKS
+765 RKQFLKQRKS

-786 CCRKDFRMAMLG
+786 CCRKDFRMVMLG
-798 FGRLQALHRSRQ
+798 FGRLQALYRSRQ
-810 LSKQYEAT
+810 LAKQYEAT
-818 RAHVIRLQAM
+818 RAHIIRLQAM
-828 CRGYLLRHKI
+828 CRGYLMRQKI
-838 AEQKKAAC
+838 AEQKKAVC

-856 ARRTYQRMRREVC
+856 ARQIYQRMKRE
-869 SEKPPQAI
+869 
-877 FDFTIQHCTTRAGP
+877 
-891 HCHNTFVVVLH
+891 
-902 PSTHSFQ
+902 
-909 QSDVLVMSNQLLC
+909 
-922 LKEHLAALEREE
+922 EHLAAPEREE
-934 EEERQKR
+934 AEARQRR
-941 NALANK
+941 NAFANK
-947 PTNHDVLSDQEMVD
+947 PTNHDVISDQEMVD
-961 KIFGFLP
+961 KVFGFLP

-981 FEDLETKPNKLE
+981 FEDLETKPNKLD

-1036 KQLRQPLL
+1036 RQLRHPLL

-1077 NSTTKSSS
+1077 NATTKSSS

-1091 DTIGR
+1091 DTLGR

-1102 RNDSPNMV
+1102 RNDSPNM
-1110 RQEGFRETRKDNKIS
+1110 RESRKDNKIS

-1142 VADQLRSGEEA
+1142 VTDQLRSGEEA
-1153 FQDDKLITER
+1153 FQEDSSISER

-1262 WLELQLKAAVHDLQ
+1262 WLELQATKQKKPIMFNVTLMNSQSITVPADSASIAKEICQFIADKTKLKDVFGFSLYIAVFDKVW
-1276 GDTSIHSGATD
+1276 S
-1287 QNHLLGAAL
+1287 LGA
-1296 YIFCGKNQAGLMLFK
+1296 G
-1311 WREEMCMIGLYPPSP
+1311 RD
-1326 SFKCHPNHVLDAIS
+1326 HVLDAIS

-1353 RHAPWRLYFRKEI
+1353 RNAPWRLYFRKEI
-1366 FTPWHSS
+1366 FTPWHNS
-1373 QEDPVSTDLIYH
+1373 QEDPISTDLIYH

-1411 CYIQFGDSIHNDL
+1411 CYIQFGDSIHNEL

-1429 HDCIPAKQLK
+1429 HDCIPVKQLK
-1439 SKPLEKWVSLITYA
+1439 SKTLEKWVSLITYA

-1460 QDRLSRQAVKEQLVD
+1460 QDRLSPQTVKEQLVD
-1475 FARFQWPLLFSRFF
+1475 FARFHWPLLFSRFF

-1513 CFLDESEKRLLELTF
+1513 YFLDESEKRLLELTF
-1528 PEVTGIHTN
+1528 PEITGIHTN
-1537 RWCRCLGCGCRW
+1537 
-1549 VRSFSDALVTN
+1549 
-1560 CSITPRA
+1560 RA

-1596 ELVVMFLEGLKRRS
+1596 ELVVMFLEGLKKRS
-1610 RFAVAMHDKKSQ
+1610 RFAVAMHEKKSQ
-1622 DDPAILSFKKGDLL
+1622 EDRAILSFKKGDLL

-1650 IYAQNERTGKTG
+1650 ICAQNERTGKTG
-1662 NVFLEDIYIIPSLT
+1662 NVFLEEIYIIPCLT
-1676 KPSSQVLSLLMMSPE
+1676 KPPSQVLNLLMMSPD

-1700 CIEKPD
+1700 YMDEPD

-1718 EFSYEHFRSP
+1718 EFSYEHFRTP

-1759 LKRACTDPELR
+1759 LKTACTDPGLR
-1770 DLASP
+1770 DLACQAFIA
-1775 SPIMKFMGDY
+1775 IMKFMGDY
-1785 PSKQSHSSVEVTDQ
+1785 PSKQAHSSVEVTDQ

-1804 IQEEVLRDEV
+1804 IQEEVLRDEI

-1824 NRNRYSAGVTK
+1824 NRNRYSVTK

-1867 PLALECSRRIQTV
+1867 TLALGCSRRIQTV
-1880 MRSGSRKWAPHSVE
+1880 MRNGSRKWAPHPVE
-1894 VEAILQNTTKI
+1894 VEAILQNNTKI

-1915 EQTFSVGTNT
+1915 EQTFDVGTNT
-1925 KNRTLCQNIASKLQ
+1925 KIRTLCQNIASKLQ

-1967 SLRQVTDW
+1967 SLRQMTDW

-1986 MSVAYE
+1986 TMSVAYE

-2005 GKDLKADTIFHYH
+2005 GKDLKADSIFHYH

-2043 YKVHFNN
+2043 YKVRFNN
-2050 DRAQLATIPKI
+2050 DRTQLATIPKI

-2067 DNLLRAIPP
+2067 DNLLRAISP
-2076 DEWKKSIIAAYSK
+2076 DEWKKSITAAYSK
-2089 HEGKSVDEAK
+2089 HEGKTVDEAK

-2123 EPNFPDIVLI
+2123 EPNFPEIVLI

-2206 VNKQKN
+2206 VNKQRNLPA

>member
-1 SFSSPQGDHVWL
+1 CSLFSPQGDHVWL
-13 DTQTNSE
+13 DTQPNSE

-29 KDSESG
+29 KESDSG

-52 NMHTVHMMHPSS
+52 NMHMVRLMHPSS
-64 VHGVEDMI
+64 VQGVEDMI
-72 LLGDLNE
+72 RLGDLHE

-116 VDQIRLYCNRRI
+116 VDQIRLYCNKRI

-146 KRNNRDQCCVISGE
+146 KRNKRDQCCVISGE

-327 HLGNVEFEAAVYDN
+327 HLGNVEFQAAVYDN

-388 IVQAADGRD
+388 VVQAADGRD

-423 SQKPKGGRHSIGLLD
+423 SQKPKDRRQSIGLLD

-508 SLIDEESKFPK
+508 SLIDEESRFPK

-542 RSVHDTKFG
+542 KSVHDTKFG

-593 FQQSACAYSSQGV
+593 FQVETTPPSLGRGTIRHLGSDQGL

-678 IRYKFE
+678 IRYSFE
-684 EFFDRYRVLLP
+684 EFFERYRVLLP
-695 WSLREK
+695 WSLRQQVCK
-701 LKNDARQS
+701 QKHD
-709 CICISEAVLGKDES
+709 
-723 WQAGKTKI
+723 
-731 FLKDYHDTVLELQRQ
+731 LKDNLQFVTS
-746 HVLTDKVLLIQKV
+746 HVCLLRK
-759 MRGLKD
+759 K
-765 RSQFLKQRKS
+765 FLKQRKS

-786 CCRKDFRMAMLG
+786 CCRKEFRMVLLG
-798 FGRLQALHRSRQ
+798 FGRLQALYRSRQ
-810 LSKQYEAT
+810 LAQQYEAT
-818 RAHVIRLQAM
+818 RARIIRFQAM
-828 CRGYLLRHKI
+828 CRGYLVRQKV
-838 AEQKKAAC
+838 AEQRKAVR

-856 ARRTYQRMRREVC
+856 ARQTYRRI
-869 SEKPPQAI
+869 KGQ
-877 FDFTIQHCTTRAGP
+877 
-891 HCHNTFVVVLH
+891 
-902 PSTHSFQ
+902 
-909 QSDVLVMSNQLLC
+909 VMGEAVRL
-922 LKEHLAALEREE
+922 
-934 EEERQKR
+934 QKV
-941 NALANK
+941 
-947 PTNHDVLSDQEMVD
+947 DIDQEMVD

-981 FEDLETKPNKLE
+981 FEDLETKLNKLE

-1036 KQLRQPLL
+1036 RQLRHPLL

-1077 NSTTKSSS
+1077 NTTTKSSS

-1091 DTIGR
+1091 DTLGR
-1096 KNQVQF
+1096 KNQVQ
-1102 RNDSPNMV
+1102 
-1110 RQEGFRETRKDNKIS
+1110 DNRIS

-1133 KRSSKLTGK
+1133 KR
-1142 VADQLRSGEEA
+1142 GEEA
-1153 FQDDKLITER
+1153 FQEDTSISQR

-1195 LTENSNRSSY
+1195 LTENNNRSSY

-1245 ERLRRTYVNGA
+1245 ERLRRTYSNGA

-1262 WLELQLKAAVHDLQ
+1262 WLELQATKQKKPIMLNVTLMNGQSITVPADSASTAKEICQFIADKTKLKDAF
-1276 GDTSIHSGATD
+1276 GFS
-1287 QNHLLGAAL
+1287 L
-1296 YIFCGKNQAGLMLFK
+1296 YIAVFDKVWSLGGG
-1311 WREEMCMIGLYPPSP
+1311 RD
-1326 SFKCHPNHVLDAIS
+1326 HVLDAIS

-1366 FTPWHSS
+1366 FTPWHNS

-1411 CYIQFGDSIHNDL
+1411 CYIKFGDTIHNEL

-1429 HDCIPAKQLK
+1429 HDCIPVKQLK

-1460 QDRLSRQAVKEQLVD
+1460 QDHLSSQTVKEQLVD

-1497 SLPKNHFIVAV
+1497 SLPKNHFIIAV

-1513 CFLDESEKRLLELTF
+1513 CFLDESEKRFLELTF
-1528 PEVTGIHTN
+1528 PEITGIHTN
-1537 RWCRCLGCGCRW
+1537 
-1549 VRSFSDALVTN
+1549 
-1560 CSITPRA
+1560 RA

-1596 ELVVMFLEGLKRRS
+1596 ELVVMFLEGLKKRS
-1610 RFAVAMHDKKSQ
+1610 RFAVAMQEKKSQ
-1622 DDPAILSFKKGDLL
+1622 EDPSILSFKKGDLL
-1636 ILTEDKRLDANSGW
+1636 IFTEDKRLDADPGW
-1650 IYAQNERTGKTG
+1650 IGAQNERTGKTG

-1676 KPSSQVLSLLMMSPE
+1676 KPSSQVLSLLMMSPD

-1700 CIEKPD
+1700 FMEEPD
-1706 EEDLKVKPYTLE
+1706 EEDVKVKPYTLE
-1718 EFSYEHFRSP
+1718 EFSYEHFRTP

-1739 KSRGRSQLWAHSK
+1739 KSRGHSQLWAHSK

-1759 LKRACTDPELR
+1759 LKRACTDPDLR
-1770 DLASP
+1770 DLALH

-1785 PSKQSHSSVEVTDQ
+1785 PSKQAHSSVEVTDQ
-1799 IFVAA
+1799 IFVPA
-1804 IQEEVLRDEV
+1804 IQEEVLRDEI

-1824 NRNRYSAGVTK
+1824 NKNRYSETK

-1867 PLALECSRRIQTV
+1867 TLALGCRRRIQTV
-1880 MRSGSRKWAPHSVE
+1880 MRSGCRKWAPHPVE
-1894 VEAILQNTTKI
+1894 VESILQNNTKI

-1915 EQTFSVGTNT
+1915 EQTFDVGTNT
-1925 KNRTLCQNIASKLQ
+1925 KIRTLCQNIASKLQ
-1939 LSSWEG
+1939 LNSWEG

-1975 NRRNKPGKDGA
+1975 NRRNKPGKDGKENA
-1986 MSVAYE
+1986 SMTRTYE
-1992 VYFMRKLWLNVTP
+1992 VYFMRKLWLNVAP

-2050 DRAQLATIPKI
+2050 DRTQLAAIPKI

-2067 DNLLRAIPP
+2067 ENLLRAVSP

-2089 HEGKSVDEAK
+2089 HEGKTVDEAK
-2099 IAFLKMIHRWP
+2099 IAFLKMIQRWP
-2110 TFGSAFFEVKQTS
+2110 TFGSAFFEVKQAS
-2123 EPNFPDIVLI
+2123 EPNFPEIVLI
-2133 AINKQGVSLIHQK
+2133 AINKQGVSLIHPK
-2146 TKDILTV
+2146 TKDILIV

-2173 GNLVRGSRILCE
+2173 GNLVRGNRLLCE

-2194 LLTSYVRLLMNA
+2194 LLTSYVHLLMNA
-2206 VNKQKN
+2206 VNKQKNLPA

>member
-1 SFSSPQGDHVWL
+1 MTFLPLQGDHVWL
-13 DTQTNSE
+13 ETHTNSE

-29 KDSESG
+29 KDSDSG

-45 EHWITAR
+45 EHWIMAQ
-52 NMHTVHMMHPSS
+52 NMHMVRPMHPSS
-64 VHGVEDMI
+64 VQGVEDMI
-72 LLGDLNE
+72 RLGDLHE

-86 LIRHQEHKIYTYT
+86 LIRHQQHKIYTYT

-116 VDQIRLYCNRRI
+116 VDYIRLYCNKRI

-146 KRNNRDQCCVISGE
+146 KRNKRDQCCVISGE

-202 AKTIRNDNSSRF
+202 AKTVRNDNSSRF
-214 GKYIDIHFNQNG
+214 GKYIDIYFNRSG
-226 VIEGARIEQ
+226 VIEGAQIEQ

-260 MGMNTEQKKMLNLG
+260 MGMNLEQKKMLNLG
-274 TASEYTYLTMGN
+274 TASEYTYLTTGN
-286 CMSCDGRNDAKDYA
+286 CTSCDGRNDAKEYA

-347 MDSPHFSIA
+347 MDSPHFSTA

-375 IIVRGESVSRPLN
+375 IIVRGESVSRPLS
-388 IVQAADGRD
+388 VAQAADGRD

-418 IFNPT
+418 ISNPT
-423 SQKPKGGRHSIGLLD
+423 SEKPKNTHQSIGLLD

-484 WNNIDFTDNRQ
+484 WNNIEFPDNHQ

-526 VKINSLHGKSK
+526 IKINSLHGKSK

-542 RSVHDTKFG
+542 KSDHDTKFG
-551 INHFAGVVFYE
+551 INHFAGAVFYE
-562 SKDFLEKN
+562 SKGFLGKN
-570 RDTLSANVMQV
+570 RDTLSANIMQM
-581 VHSSKNKFLREI
+581 VHSSKNKFLRQI
-593 FQQSACAYSSQGV
+593 FQVETTPPSLGRGTIRRLGSDQAYKGL
-606 DTTKRLSTLGGQF
+606 DTSKRLSTLGGQF

-625 LMKILEQ
+625 LMKILGQ

-678 IRYKFE
+678 IRYTFE

-695 WSLREK
+695 WSVQKL

-709 CICISEAVLGKDES
+709 CISISEAVLGKDDS
-723 WQAGKTKI
+723 WQAGETKI
-731 FLKDYHDTVLELQRQ
+731 FLKDHHDTVLELQRQ
-746 HVLTDKVLLIQKV
+746 KILTDKVLLIQKV
-759 MRGLKD
+759 MRGFKD
-765 RSQFLKQRKS
+765 RKQFLKQRKS
-775 AVAIQSAWRGY
+775 AVAIQAAWRGY
-786 CCRKDFRMAMLG
+786 CCRKNFRMIMLG
-798 FGRLQALHRSRQ
+798 FGRLQALYRSRQ
-810 LSKQYEAT
+810 LAKQYETA
-818 RAHVIRLQAM
+818 RARVIRFQAA
-828 CRGYLLRHKI
+828 CRGYLIRQKI
-838 AEQKKAAC
+838 VTWKK
-846 VIQAYARGMF
+846 V
-856 ARRTYQRMRREVC
+856 E
-869 SEKPPQAI
+869 
-877 FDFTIQHCTTRAGP
+877 
-891 HCHNTFVVVLH
+891 H
-902 PSTHSFQ
+902 PST
-909 QSDVLVMSNQLLC
+909 
-922 LKEHLAALEREE
+922 LERDEE
-934 EEERQKR
+934 EEGQRRKD
-941 NALANK
+941 AFANR
-947 PTNHDVLSDQEMVD
+947 PTNDDVISDQEMVD

-968 SMIGGQEG
+968 SVIGGQEG

-981 FEDLETKPNKLE
+981 FEDLETKPHRLE
-993 EVDLDMVPM
+993 EVDLDTIPM
-1002 SVELEEEADGL
+1002 SVELEEETDGL

-1036 KQLRQPLL
+1036 RPLRHPLL

-1069 PEPAMFAK
+1069 PEPAMFARNVTK
-1077 NSTTKSSS
+1077 NSS

-1091 DTIGR
+1091 DTLGR

-1102 RNDSPNMV
+1102 KNDSPGM
-1110 RQEGFRETRKDNKIS
+1110 RESRKDNKIS

-1142 VADQLRSGEEA
+1142 VTDQLRSGEEG
-1153 FQDDKLITER
+1153 FQEDTSISER

-1195 LTENSNRSSY
+1195 LTENSNRNSY

-1222 DTFVKYLLNF
+1222 DTFLKYLLNF
-1232 IHHGPT
+1232 IHKGPT

-1245 ERLRRTYVNGA
+1245 ERLRRTCVNGA

-1262 WLELQLKAAVHDLQ
+1262 WLELQATKQKKPIMFNVTLMNGQSITVPADSASIAKEICQFIADKTKLKDVF
-1276 GDTSIHSGATD
+1276 GFS
-1287 QNHLLGAAL
+1287 L
-1296 YIFCGKNQAGLMLFK
+1296 YIAVFDKVWSLGGG
-1311 WREEMCMIGLYPPSP
+1311 RD
-1326 SFKCHPNHVLDAIS
+1326 HVLDAIS
-1340 QCEQLVKERGTHE
+1340 QCEQLAKEQGTHE
-1353 RHAPWRLYFRKEI
+1353 RNAPWRLYFRKEI
-1366 FTPWHSS
+1366 FTPWHNS
-1373 QEDPVSTDLIYH
+1373 QEDPISTDLIYH

-1411 CYIQFGDSIHNDL
+1411 CYIQFGDSIHNEL

-1429 HDCIPAKQLK
+1429 HDCIPVKQLK

-1460 QDRLSRQAVKEQLVD
+1460 QDHLSHQTVKEQLVD

-1497 SLPKNHFIVAV
+1497 SLPKNHFILAV

-1513 CFLDESEKRLLELTF
+1513 CFLDESEKQILDLTF
-1528 PEVTGIHTN
+1528 PEITGIHTN
-1537 RWCRCLGCGCRW
+1537 
-1549 VRSFSDALVTN
+1549 
-1560 CSITPRA
+1560 RA

-1587 TSVNSVVIA
+1587 TSVNSIVIA
-1596 ELVVMFLEGLKRRS
+1596 ELVVMFLEGLKKRS
-1610 RFAVAMHDKKSQ
+1610 RFAVAMNEKKSQ
-1622 DDPAILSFKKGDLL
+1622 EDPAILSFKKGDLL
-1636 ILTEDKRLDANSGW
+1636 ILTEDKRLDESSGW

-1662 NVFLEDIYIIPSLT
+1662 NVFLEEIYIVPSLT
-1676 KPSSQVLSLLMMSPE
+1676 KPSSQVLSLLMMSPD

-1700 CIEKPD
+1700 YMDEPD
-1706 EEDLKVKPYTLE
+1706 EEDLEVKPYTLE
-1718 EFSYEHFRSP
+1718 EFSYEHFRTP

-1739 KSRGRSQLWAHSK
+1739 KSRGRNQLWAHSK

-1759 LKRACTDPELR
+1759 LKKACTDPDLR
-1770 DLASP
+1770 DLACQAFIA
-1775 SPIMKFMGDY
+1775 IMKFMGDY
-1785 PSKQSHSSVEVTDQ
+1785 PSKQAHSSVEVTDQ

-1804 IQEEVLRDEV
+1804 IQEEVLRDEI

-1824 NRNRYSAGVTK
+1824 NRNRYSVTK

-1855 HAQKFMETRQKE
+1855 HAQKFVETRKKE
-1867 PLALECSRRIQTV
+1867 PLAMECSRRIQTV
-1880 MRSGSRKWAPHSVE
+1880 MRSGSRKWAPHPVE
-1894 VEAILQNTTKI
+1894 VEAILQNNTKI

-1915 EQTFSVGTNT
+1915 EETFDVGTNT
-1925 KNRTLCQNIASKLQ
+1925 KIRTLCQNIASKLQ

-1975 NRRNKPGKDGA
+1975 NRRNKPVKDGAA

-2005 GKDLKADTIFHYH
+2005 GKDLKADSIFHYH

-2043 YKVHFNN
+2043 YKVRFNN
-2050 DRAQLATIPKI
+2050 DRTQLAIIPKI

-2067 DNLLRAIPP
+2067 DNLLRAISA

-2089 HEGKSVDEAK
+2089 HEEKTVDEAK
-2099 IAFLKMIHRWP
+2099 IAFLKIIYRWP

-2133 AINKQGVSLIHQK
+2133 AINKQGVSLMHQK
-2146 TKDILTV
+2146 TKEILTV

-2173 GNLVRGSRILCE
+2173 GNLVRGNRILCE

-2194 LLTSYVRLLMNA
+2194 LLTSYVRVLMNA
-2206 VNKQKN
+2206 VNKQKSLPA